1 MSKLRS
7 LIVWSV
13 VFTQVWSP
21 VLAQT
26 LPISVDKSVAGAKP
40 SVGVSNGVP
49 VINIAPPSAGGVSN
63 NRYTQ
68 FNVGPSGAVLNNSG
82 GASQTQL
89 AGQVG
94 GNPMLGNQRAS
105 TILNQVTAPNPSQ
118 LLGTLEVAGNRA
130 NVIVANPAGI
140 TCNGCGF
147 LNADRATLTT
157 GKPQVGPDGSIGFD
171 IASGKIRVEGAGLNG
186 SNLSQVDLLA
196 RTLEINADVWA
207 DKLNVTAGAAR
218 VDYATGAV
226 SAQAGE
232 GAAPEVALDT
242 AALGGMYANSVR
254 LIGTE
259 AGVGVNIGGNLV
271 ALTGDLQVTAAGDV
285 RIAPRGTAQAAGN
298 LRVDSGGDLSVQGAA
313 QAGGTAALAATRDV
327 SVQGAVGAGG
337 ALTLDA
343 GGDVAV
349 GAQGSLR
356 TQGALRM
363 AAGKDLSLS
372 GGLLT
377 SDQDLRAQAGRNL
390 KVAGQAVAPQPGQGG
405 NTGGGTGGGAGTDN
419 GSGSGAGSG
428 TGSGSATGGE
438 PGKTPDPSA
447 PGEPSGGVSTAGGVV
462 SAKEGA
468 TLQAGRDMLLSRQVY
483 ASGVLQAQAGA
494 DAVSEAGA
502 QLQSAGGMT
511 IRAGSGV
518 TLAGAALTDG
528 AMLVEST
535 RDLRLDGSALAYG
548 GALDLKSGGD
558 LRMGA
563 ASKAQG
569 KRVGIDA
576 ARDLRADGELV
587 SETAAELKAGREAAV
602 DARVLA
608 RGDLDLNAQGAT
620 AVTGQVEAL
629 GRARLQSGAGI
640 SLAGSL
646 SGNQGVD
653 MRAAGP
659 LAISGAVGAAAGELT
674 LASGGDL
681 SVSGSAQA
689 GGPVRLSTQGALN
702 VAGTVS
708 SLAGLTAQA
717 ARDAAVDGKLLA
729 GGPLLLEAIGQMA
742 AGADS
747 RLQSDGAM
755 QLRAGQSML
764 LAGVAETN
772 AGLTLGAGRDLRVD
786 GAALAYGGVLS
797 MDAGQDLRLTNA
809 SRTQGEGVSARAGG
823 DLQSDGA
830 MAARGDIALTAG
842 RDAQLGG
849 KTVATNDVTL
859 AGGRN
864 LAIAQGA
871 QLEAERSAQI
881 QAGQDAT
888 LAGAVR
894 TNQGIRIDAAGKL
907 RLDGETSSVAGAID
921 LLAGGDLSV
930 GAQGKA
936 YAGGALSGASGGAL
950 RVDGELAGQG
960 ALTFVSV
967 GGATVNGKLLSGDA
981 LSLRAGTDLR
991 TSQAAQ
997 LQSSK
1002 NMTLSAGQDASLAGA
1017 ALSDGG
1023 IAINATRELRVDGS
1037 ALAYGGGLSM
1047 SAGRD
1052 LWLGDISKT
1061 QGKGISVLAGRDL
1074 GAGGEMVAPGS
1085 VTLTA
1090 GRDAVIGSR
1099 LSADG
1104 GITLR
1109 AQDTAQV
1116 TGQLEATG
1124 VASLQA
1130 GGDMTLSGGVLSNQ
1144 GTELRAG
1151 GALGVS
1157 GTAGAAQ
1164 GALTLASD
1172 GDMTVGG
1179 SAQSGGPL
1187 SMVAKGALNVAGTV
1201 SSLSGLTAQ
1210 AAGDATVNGKLL
1222 AGGPLLLETLG
1233 RLVAGADARL
1243 QSEDAMQLRAGQDL
1257 VLAGEAEANKSLTLD
1272 AAREMRVDG
1281 AALAYGGQLSMDAGN
1296 DLRLGDASRTQ
1307 GEGVAARAGGD
1318 LLAEGTMASRG
1329 DIALVAGRDA
1339 SLGGKTVSAGDLK
1352 LDGGRNLAIAQAAQ
1366 LDAEGKAQL
1375 KAGQDAMLAGAVRS
1389 NLGNRIEAAGALRLD
1404 GTTSAVSGA
1413 IELLA
1418 GGDLTV
1424 GSAGKALAGGALRG
1438 ESGGA
1443 LSVAGELAGQGALT
1457 FVSVDG
1463 ATVDGKLLSGDAL
1476 SLRAGKDLRTGQA
1489 AQLQSSKNMTLSA
1502 GQDAS
1507 LAGAALSDGGIAI
1520 DAARELRVDG
1530 GALAY
1535 GGELSMTAGSDLLL
1549 GAASKTQGKGVT
1561 VQAARDLV
1569 TAGEMVAA
1577 GSAALTAGR
1586 DAVFGAKLGADGDLT
1601 LRAQDTARVTGDLQ
1615 TTGAAS
1621 LQAGGDVALSGSLLS
1636 NQGTEL
1642 RAGGALDVSGTAG
1655 AASGALTLASDGD
1668 MTVGGSAQSGGP
1680 LSMVAKGALNVAGTV
1695 SSLAGLTA
1703 QAGTD
1708 ASVTG
1713 KLLAGGPLL
1722 LEAIGQLQAGADA
1735 RLQSEGAMALRA
1747 GQDLV
1752 LAGEAETNKGLTLD
1766 AGRDV
1771 KVDGAALAYG
1781 GQLAMN
1787 AGKDL
1792 RLGDASRT
1800 QGVGVE
1806 ARAMG
1811 DLLAG
1816 GVMAARGDILLNAGR
1831 DARIDSK
1838 AAATGNTSLI
1848 AVRDLAMGKTAQ
1860 WDAEGA
1866 SRAQAGQDMTLAG
1879 VWRGNGDMNVD
1890 AAGKLSVDGTLA
1902 ASAGGLSLNAGGDL
1916 SMGDMARVAAKG
1928 AVNVTTLGD
1937 LRVAGAL
1944 SSLDALTLQ
1953 AARNAAVA
1961 GQVYAARGLDLKAGQ
1976 ALTAAGGSHL
1986 QSDASMTL
1994 AAGQDL
2000 TLAGT
2005 ALAEGRMSLDAS
2017 RDLRVDGNALAYGG
2031 ALQLKSGNDLLLGA
2045 GSQLQGKGVQAD
2057 AGRDLAL
2064 GGVLVSTA
2072 DAELQ
2077 AVRDARVDGK
2087 LGADGALDLGAGGN
2101 LRIGAAAQLDA
2112 ADQARIAA
2120 AGNLEMAGVVRGD
2133 KGASLDAGGRLDM
2146 SGTAASANGALNL
2159 KAGEDLVLTAGSRA
2173 LSGGA
2178 LQARAG
2184 GSLTAAGTISSLAD
2198 LILESVGNISL
2209 DGQNLAAGN
2218 LALQA
2223 GGALATGANARLQA
2237 DGSVDVQ
2244 ADSAALAGTLVAGQ
2258 AATLRIDKDLAVDG
2272 TVLADAGALK
2282 VDSGGAMTL
2291 GASSALQAGGL
2302 LQAQAGGKLLANGT
2316 ISGEQDIT
2324 LKAGTDAELNGKTV
2338 ANGTLRAD
2346 AAGNLSIGQA
2356 GLAQGSSKLLLGAG
2370 QDLRIAG
2377 TAGTATGAGAA
2388 GGVLQAQAGRDLFI
2402 TGTATAGSPIVLG
2415 AQRDI
2420 RIDGIATAL
2429 EGGLT
2434 ADAGANLL
2442 VGAGGRIQAFDG
2454 LSARA
2459 GGNLGSDG
2467 VIAAGG
2473 GLTLAA
2479 TGDVLLGGL
2488 AAALGERAAGNAS
2501 ITAGR
2506 DLVVKQNGQLQAA
2519 GTLTARADR
2528 DLYATGALS
2537 SVGDMLL
2544 AAARDA
2550 RVDGTAAT
2558 DANLTLTGRDVTVG
2572 TAGLAQAGRTLTATA
2587 QGALQAAGR
2596 MLAGGS
2602 QALTAGDKITVDGTV
2617 AALQGDLSLTA
2628 QRGDIALGAASR
2640 LQAGGALTAQANGAL
2655 TALGSAAAEQGMTLR
2670 AGTDATLG
2678 GIAATQTGNLVASA
2692 GGKLTIT
2699 ADGRLQS
2706 GAALD
2711 LSAGGALLNAG
2722 IASAGTNAKLWA
2734 GSTLDNTGS
2743 VLAGG
2748 DLIATALGQLSNA
2761 GRFVAG
2767 VGADGSLSQPG
2778 SIRLTGGSI
2787 VHGGTSLAGRDL
2799 SLSAGSL
2806 NLAGGKLSAIGK
2818 VTLATAGDVDSRNA
2832 VVQGG
2837 TLDISA
2843 ANLYNQG
2850 GKLTSTG
2857 DAAIKLGGG
2866 LNNTGGVIAAA
2877 GNASIEA
2884 ASIVNRDGT
2893 LAARDL
2899 TITATG
2905 AVDNRG
2911 GLIQADNVLTLNAAS
2926 LDNSGT
2932 LTAAGTPPKGVLGKV
2947 VSIMADRVNNQGGS
2961 IEAIED
2967 LTLTTKELDNTG
2979 GAVASQGNAR
2989 IVADTLKN
2997 TQGTLQAGKSL
3008 TVIAQAL
3015 QGLGVLQSAGDLSFA
3030 YAGPLNQQGDISSG
3044 RDLNLS
3050 VGGAMDNRAKISA
3063 GRDLSISAD
3072 SLNNQ
3077 ASGQLLAGGQNRITV
3092 TQGLTNAGLI
3102 DGGSTR
3108 ITAGRVDNTGRI
3120 YGDAVS
3126 IQAGALVNGAGA
3138 GGGAVIASR
3147 GNMDLGVGSL
3157 INRDH
3162 ALIYAGADL
3171 RIGGALDAAGR
3182 AIGQAGSLLNA
3193 SATIEAAGNA
3203 DISAASIRNQNDR
3216 YTSETVQVSS
3226 TSKVYFTPA
3235 GTTDMYDAETN
3246 WLCDEVTPM
3255 CSKDPAWLNDD
3266 PERMFLLPSTK
3277 YPASRYGPPFD
3288 YAPSLKGK
3296 GGTTSPITPTYTPVT
3311 MVCDGPGG
3319 DAGATCSDVP
3329 EKFRYGAQE
3338 RIWSVFG
3345 VTPPSGPMP
3354 VWTEPE
3360 RACYNRATCD
3370 AEKAR
3375 RQAYEEAYAAYKAP
3389 HMVLDARIR
3398 EFNADFNS
3406 RLVGTFVYY
3415 RVQETVTETRTLSS
3429 DPGKILSGGSMTLTG
3444 DVTNDKSQIAAGGAL
3459 TVAGPAINN
3468 IGAGGVRTITRTGTM
3483 TETQAR
3489 SRDRKEYSSAYN
3501 ATLAGQPIELPVGTS
3516 GGNVAVQ
3523 LNGSKPGA
3531 SNGGAAPGPVLVA
3544 SVGLPGGTVVRTV
3557 SNPAGIPDSQLYTVN
3572 GRPDAP
3578 YVVAT
3583 DPRFVGQRPT
3593 VSSDYLLDLL
3603 SQPGALPGTTIGN
3616 GAGSGGGLA
3625 GQRNDQPGT
3634 AGTVNAGVGAG
3645 SVSTPGQG
3653 GASVGASS
3661 GLEGQRMDGQGGS
3674 GPVNAGVGS
3683 GSVSNAVQ
3691 AGATVGASGGL
3702 DGQRLDA
3709 QGASGPAGAT
3719 LGTGGSLSA
3728 SGATAAADGQNL
3740 SGARLGSWDS
3750 LAPAGAKFLTPSG
3763 QPKRLGDGFYE
3774 QKLVSDQILATT
3786 GQRFLDKYSDN
3797 DSQYKALLAAGA
3809 QFARDNGVQLGVALT
3824 EAQQRQ
3830 LTTDLVWLVEQ
3841 TVTLPDGTTETVL
3854 VPQVYLLVRA
3864 GDLKG
3869 DGTLMA
3875 GRNVKLEAEGDIVN
3889 SGTIGARE
3897 ATVMT
3902 AGNIVNQGG
3911 GLIQGA
3917 TVDLAAREDLTNL
3930 VSLIKGDNVALKA
3943 GRDIA
3948 LTSTAASENF
3958 GSTWGTH
3965 VSGVARV
3972 DADNLNMQAGRDIT
3986 LTAAQVSVKD
3996 DARLQAGRDI
4006 ALETL
4011 TESHGETLVLN
4022 KKNRHDL
4029 STSSE
4034 VGSSIAAGGN
4044 LALVAG
4050 QDVNARAAEVN
4061 SEQTLAVVAG
4071 RDINI
4076 SAGEASTY
4084 ARDEVSF
4091 KTRSFLSS
4099 KSTHRIDSQSSTQA
4113 QASTFSGDEA
4123 IFQAGRD
4130 FSLSASQVLANKDLT
4145 IDAGRDIVVAAGTNT
4160 YAESHYERIKKSGF
4174 SVGGLGISY
4183 KTSDAQ
4189 SKQTVDGATQSD
4201 ARSLLGTTGGN
4212 VILTAGRDVLVA
4224 GSDLVAGK
4232 AEKDLAGETGNID
4245 IQGENV
4251 AIIAGRDVENTHSEY
4266 SLKQSSFGVAV
4277 VGTVIDTFKN
4287 LAAAGSTKGK
4297 VQELAHSGAT
4307 NPGVTFSFN
4316 SSKSSGSFD
4325 SYSQVSSGSSLSAAG
4340 DIRIRATGSGE
4351 RDGSGRALD
4360 GDVVI
4365 SGSTLRAQEGV
4376 VLDAQRN
4383 IAVVGSDNRQTQNN
4397 KESSKSTS
4405 FSFGSM
4411 SLGDIGRAVDGG
4423 PNSGGVKMFPYGS
4436 ESARS
4441 KELTSG
4447 TWQTSSL
4454 ITGNTVSL
4462 NSRDGDI
4469 RIAGSAIDAVN
4480 NVGLTARQ
4488 GSVVVDTGS
4497 ATREHSSSYSSKSVG
4512 DLGREGS
4519 GFTVGVRSSSGS
4531 LDERSSTPSAAGSTI
4546 TSRQG
4551 DVSIIAQDD
4560 LLIRGSD
4567 IRAGR
4572 DMLLGGQTVT
4582 IDGSYDTSVYRR
4594 FQETS
4599 QIGVTVSASNPVVSA
4614 VQSTNR
4620 MREAAQESNNGRLQ
4634 AIAAVAAGLAAKNA
4648 YDAVAKDPARAGGI
4662 SINVDLGASSASQT
4676 STGQSSTASGA
4687 AIAAG
4692 RDLTIIAAG
4701 KGEQSDIIV
4710 AGSDLAA
4717 GRNVLLDA
4725 QGDLLLIAQRN
4736 TSSQK
4741 TDGKSSNAS
4750 IGVGFSLGGS
4760 QQGFSINLGAGGSK
4774 SKSDG
4779 QASTWNNTH
4788 VQAGNTLTMNSGGDT
4803 VLRGA
4808 QASGDRILATVGGNL
4823 LVESLQDINSFTAR
4837 DRSVGVQ
4844 VSLCIPPICYGASSV
4859 SGNYGKTNIDSKY
4872 ASVTEQTGLWAGDG
4886 GFQLDVAK
4894 NTGLI
4899 GAVIASSDKAVAD
4912 ARNVLITGTLTS
4924 RDIENRARYEGQ
4936 SLQLGGGVSFGGGK
4950 EDGKDKNNVGTDGKG
4965 EAAGGSKATPNSN
4978 LPAINGVSAVPPVPM
4993 GAKGESSSTTLSGI
5007 SGGKIVIRDETG
5019 QKAQTG
5025 QTAAEAI
5032 ASLNRDTKDTL
5043 NSLDP
5048 IFDEKEVRAGFEI
5061 VGETGR
5067 QMGQFLAN
5075 RAAEAKAL
5083 SDELTAELKKP
5094 GGGDS
5099 ARIAQLTDDLGDA
5112 AKWEPGG
5119 QYRLIATAILGG
5131 VTGNVTG
5138 GVSEVAKA
5146 SAVNYLQGLTAQQ
5159 VKLYSDALGDGA
5171 EAQAA
5176 RAALHTLVGC
5186 AGGSA
5191 RGEGCGAS
5199 ALGAGAASVVN
5210 ALLDAASGKSGSA
5223 LSPEDKEA
5231 RSNLVSSLLAGV
5243 AVGLG
5248 ADASAVVNSGR
5259 LETENNAVATL
5270 LKRGGMAALGACF
5283 RSPACEEKVI
5293 GPIAFAAITA
5303 MTADLMGKTPGL
5315 SEDQALLL
5323 AVVQYIATGGEPQS
5337 IPGKPGDPVPPV
5349 GVPPGGGG
5357 TVPDTQLPGKS
5368 GDVPEIGG
5376 VPGQENKGPAGGTTT
5391 ITPIP
5396 STAEATVIFQHGD
5409 GQRTGRPYVSSGAEV
5424 TPEIVEVALRG
5435 DPAFGVQG
5443 AVSLPAIQRYVDR
5456 LLAGEMPPPIRMD
5469 GDLIVDGNHRYIAAR
5484 ILGRNVEVIQ
5494 WASPGSLQSK
5504 RSSISNISIDLTD
5517 WGNH

>member
-1 MSKLRS
+1 M
-7 LIVWSV
+7 
-13 VFTQVWSP
+13 
-21 VLAQT
+21 
-26 LPISVDKSVAGAKP
+26 
-40 SVGVSNGVP
+40 
-49 VINIAPPSAGGVSN
+49 
-63 NRYTQ
+63 
-68 FNVGPSGAVLNNSG
+68 
-82 GASQTQL
+82 
-89 AGQVG
+89 
-94 GNPMLGNQRAS
+94 
-105 TILNQVTAPNPSQ
+105 
-118 LLGTLEVAGNRA
+118 
-130 NVIVANPAGI
+130 
-140 TCNGCGF
+140 
-147 LNADRATLTT
+147 
-157 GKPQVGPDGSIGFD
+157 
-171 IASGKIRVEGAGLNG
+171 
-186 SNLSQVDLLA
+186 
-196 RTLEINADVWA
+196 
-207 DKLNVTAGAAR
+207 
-218 VDYATGAV
+218 
-226 SAQAGE
+226 
-232 GAAPEVALDT
+232 
-242 AALGGMYANSVR
+242 
-254 LIGTE
+254 
-259 AGVGVNIGGNLV
+259 
-271 ALTGDLQVTAAGDV
+271 
-285 RIAPRGTAQAAGN
+285 
-298 LRVDSGGDLSVQGAA
+298 
-313 QAGGTAALAATRDV
+313 
-327 SVQGAVGAGG
+327 
-337 ALTLDA
+337 
-343 GGDVAV
+343 
-349 GAQGSLR
+349 
-356 TQGALRM
+356 
-363 AAGKDLSLS
+363 
-372 GGLLT
+372 
-377 SDQDLRAQAGRNL
+377 
-390 KVAGQAVAPQPGQGG
+390 
-405 NTGGGTGGGAGTDN
+405 
-419 GSGSGAGSG
+419 
-428 TGSGSATGGE
+428 
-438 PGKTPDPSA
+438 
-447 PGEPSGGVSTAGGVV
+447 
-462 SAKEGA
+462 
-468 TLQAGRDMLLSRQVY
+468 
-483 ASGVLQAQAGA
+483 
-494 DAVSEAGA
+494 
-502 QLQSAGGMT
+502 
-511 IRAGSGV
+511 
-518 TLAGAALTDG
+518 
-528 AMLVEST
+528 
-535 RDLRLDGSALAYG
+535 
-548 GALDLKSGGD
+548 
-558 LRMGA
+558 
-563 ASKAQG
+563 
-569 KRVGIDA
+569 
-576 ARDLRADGELV
+576 
-587 SETAAELKAGREAAV
+587 
-602 DARVLA
+602 
-608 RGDLDLNAQGAT
+608 
-620 AVTGQVEAL
+620 
-629 GRARLQSGAGI
+629 
-640 SLAGSL
+640 
-646 SGNQGVD
+646 
-653 MRAAGP
+653 
-659 LAISGAVGAAAGELT
+659 
-674 LASGGDL
+674 
-681 SVSGSAQA
+681 
-689 GGPVRLSTQGALN
+689 
-702 VAGTVS
+702 
-708 SLAGLTAQA
+708 
-717 ARDAAVDGKLLA
+717 
-729 GGPLLLEAIGQMA
+729 
-742 AGADS
+742 
-747 RLQSDGAM
+747 
-755 QLRAGQSML
+755 
-764 LAGVAETN
+764 
-772 AGLTLGAGRDLRVD
+772 
-786 GAALAYGGVLS
+786 
-797 MDAGQDLRLTNA
+797 
-809 SRTQGEGVSARAGG
+809 
-823 DLQSDGA
+823 
-830 MAARGDIALTAG
+830 
-842 RDAQLGG
+842 
-849 KTVATNDVTL
+849 
-859 AGGRN
+859 
-864 LAIAQGA
+864 
-871 QLEAERSAQI
+871 
-881 QAGQDAT
+881 
-888 LAGAVR
+888 
-894 TNQGIRIDAAGKL
+894 
-907 RLDGETSSVAGAID
+907 
-921 LLAGGDLSV
+921 
-930 GAQGKA
+930 
-936 YAGGALSGASGGAL
+936 
-950 RVDGELAGQG
+950 
-960 ALTFVSV
+960 
-967 GGATVNGKLLSGDA
+967 
-981 LSLRAGTDLR
+981 
-991 TSQAAQ
+991 
-997 LQSSK
+997 
-1002 NMTLSAGQDASLAGA
+1002 
-1017 ALSDGG
+1017 
-1023 IAINATRELRVDGS
+1023 
-1037 ALAYGGGLSM
+1037 
-1047 SAGRD
+1047 
-1052 LWLGDISKT
+1052 
-1061 QGKGISVLAGRDL
+1061 
-1074 GAGGEMVAPGS
+1074 
-1085 VTLTA
+1085 
-1090 GRDAVIGSR
+1090 
-1099 LSADG
+1099 
-1104 GITLR
+1104 
-1109 AQDTAQV
+1109 
-1116 TGQLEATG
+1116 
-1124 VASLQA
+1124 
-1130 GGDMTLSGGVLSNQ
+1130 
-1144 GTELRAG
+1144 
-1151 GALGVS
+1151 
-1157 GTAGAAQ
+1157 
-1164 GALTLASD
+1164 
-1172 GDMTVGG
+1172 
-1179 SAQSGGPL
+1179 
-1187 SMVAKGALNVAGTV
+1187 
-1201 SSLSGLTAQ
+1201 
-1210 AAGDATVNGKLL
+1210 
-1222 AGGPLLLETLG
+1222 
-1233 RLVAGADARL
+1233 
-1243 QSEDAMQLRAGQDL
+1243 
-1257 VLAGEAEANKSLTLD
+1257 
-1272 AAREMRVDG
+1272 
-1281 AALAYGGQLSMDAGN
+1281 
-1296 DLRLGDASRTQ
+1296 
-1307 GEGVAARAGGD
+1307 
-1318 LLAEGTMASRG
+1318 
-1329 DIALVAGRDA
+1329 
-1339 SLGGKTVSAGDLK
+1339 
-1352 LDGGRNLAIAQAAQ
+1352 
-1366 LDAEGKAQL
+1366 
-1375 KAGQDAMLAGAVRS
+1375 
-1389 NLGNRIEAAGALRLD
+1389 
-1404 GTTSAVSGA
+1404 
-1413 IELLA
+1413 
-1418 GGDLTV
+1418 
-1424 GSAGKALAGGALRG
+1424 
-1438 ESGGA
+1438 
-1443 LSVAGELAGQGALT
+1443 
-1457 FVSVDG
+1457 
-1463 ATVDGKLLSGDAL
+1463 
-1476 SLRAGKDLRTGQA
+1476 
-1489 AQLQSSKNMTLSA
+1489 
-1502 GQDAS
+1502 
-1507 LAGAALSDGGIAI
+1507 
-1520 DAARELRVDG
+1520 
-1530 GALAY
+1530 
-1535 GGELSMTAGSDLLL
+1535 
-1549 GAASKTQGKGVT
+1549 
-1561 VQAARDLV
+1561 
-1569 TAGEMVAA
+1569 
-1577 GSAALTAGR
+1577 
-1586 DAVFGAKLGADGDLT
+1586 
-1601 LRAQDTARVTGDLQ
+1601 
-1615 TTGAAS
+1615 
-1621 LQAGGDVALSGSLLS
+1621 
-1636 NQGTEL
+1636 
-1642 RAGGALDVSGTAG
+1642 
-1655 AASGALTLASDGD
+1655 
-1668 MTVGGSAQSGGP
+1668 
-1680 LSMVAKGALNVAGTV
+1680 
-1695 SSLAGLTA
+1695 
-1703 QAGTD
+1703 
-1708 ASVTG
+1708 
-1713 KLLAGGPLL
+1713 
-1722 LEAIGQLQAGADA
+1722 
-1735 RLQSEGAMALRA
+1735 
-1747 GQDLV
+1747 
-1752 LAGEAETNKGLTLD
+1752 
-1766 AGRDV
+1766 
-1771 KVDGAALAYG
+1771 
-1781 GQLAMN
+1781 
-1787 AGKDL
+1787 
-1792 RLGDASRT
+1792 
-1800 QGVGVE
+1800 
-1806 ARAMG
+1806 
-1811 DLLAG
+1811 
-1816 GVMAARGDILLNAGR
+1816 
-1831 DARIDSK
+1831 
-1838 AAATGNTSLI
+1838 
-1848 AVRDLAMGKTAQ
+1848 
-1860 WDAEGA
+1860 
-1866 SRAQAGQDMTLAG
+1866 
-1879 VWRGNGDMNVD
+1879 
-1890 AAGKLSVDGTLA
+1890 
-1902 ASAGGLSLNAGGDL
+1902 
-1916 SMGDMARVAAKG
+1916 
-1928 AVNVTTLGD
+1928 
-1937 LRVAGAL
+1937 
-1944 SSLDALTLQ
+1944 
-1953 AARNAAVA
+1953 
-1961 GQVYAARGLDLKAGQ
+1961 
-1976 ALTAAGGSHL
+1976 
-1986 QSDASMTL
+1986 
-1994 AAGQDL
+1994 
-2000 TLAGT
+2000 
-2005 ALAEGRMSLDAS
+2005 
-2017 RDLRVDGNALAYGG
+2017 
-2031 ALQLKSGNDLLLGA
+2031 
-2045 GSQLQGKGVQAD
+2045 
-2057 AGRDLAL
+2057 
-2064 GGVLVSTA
+2064 
-2072 DAELQ
+2072 
-2077 AVRDARVDGK
+2077 
-2087 LGADGALDLGAGGN
+2087 
-2101 LRIGAAAQLDA
+2101 
-2112 ADQARIAA
+2112 
-2120 AGNLEMAGVVRGD
+2120 
-2133 KGASLDAGGRLDM
+2133 
-2146 SGTAASANGALNL
+2146 
-2159 KAGEDLVLTAGSRA
+2159 
-2173 LSGGA
+2173 
-2178 LQARAG
+2178 
-2184 GSLTAAGTISSLAD
+2184 
-2198 LILESVGNISL
+2198 
-2209 DGQNLAAGN
+2209 
-2218 LALQA
+2218 
-2223 GGALATGANARLQA
+2223 
-2237 DGSVDVQ
+2237 
-2244 ADSAALAGTLVAGQ
+2244 
-2258 AATLRIDKDLAVDG
+2258 
-2272 TVLADAGALK
+2272 
-2282 VDSGGAMTL
+2282 
-2291 GASSALQAGGL
+2291 
-2302 LQAQAGGKLLANGT
+2302 
-2316 ISGEQDIT
+2316 
-2324 LKAGTDAELNGKTV
+2324 
-2338 ANGTLRAD
+2338 
-2346 AAGNLSIGQA
+2346 
-2356 GLAQGSSKLLLGAG
+2356 
-2370 QDLRIAG
+2370 
-2377 TAGTATGAGAA
+2377 
-2388 GGVLQAQAGRDLFI
+2388 
-2402 TGTATAGSPIVLG
+2402 
-2415 AQRDI
+2415 
-2420 RIDGIATAL
+2420 
-2429 EGGLT
+2429 
-2434 ADAGANLL
+2434 
-2442 VGAGGRIQAFDG
+2442 
-2454 LSARA
+2454 
-2459 GGNLGSDG
+2459 
-2467 VIAAGG
+2467 
-2473 GLTLAA
+2473 
-2479 TGDVLLGGL
+2479 
-2488 AAALGERAAGNAS
+2488 
-2501 ITAGR
+2501 
-2506 DLVVKQNGQLQAA
+2506 
-2519 GTLTARADR
+2519 
-2528 DLYATGALS
+2528 
-2537 SVGDMLL
+2537 
-2544 AAARDA
+2544 
-2550 RVDGTAAT
+2550 
-2558 DANLTLTGRDVTVG
+2558 
-2572 TAGLAQAGRTLTATA
+2572 
-2587 QGALQAAGR
+2587 
-2596 MLAGGS
+2596 
-2602 QALTAGDKITVDGTV
+2602 
-2617 AALQGDLSLTA
+2617 
-2628 QRGDIALGAASR
+2628 
-2640 LQAGGALTAQANGAL
+2640 
-2655 TALGSAAAEQGMTLR
+2655 
-2670 AGTDATLG
+2670 
-2678 GIAATQTGNLVASA
+2678 
-2692 GGKLTIT
+2692 
-2699 ADGRLQS
+2699 
-2706 GAALD
+2706 
-2711 LSAGGALLNAG
+2711 
-2722 IASAGTNAKLWA
+2722 
-2734 GSTLDNTGS
+2734 
-2743 VLAGG
+2743 
-2748 DLIATALGQLSNA
+2748 GQLSNA

-2767 VGADGSLSQPG
+2767 VGADGALSQPG

-2911 GLIQADNVLTLNAAS
+2911 GLIQADNVLTLKAAS

-3030 YAGPLNQQGDISSG
+3030 YAGPLNQEGDISSG

-3063 GRDLSISAD
+3063 GRDLSITAD

-3077 ASGQLLAGGQNRITV
+3077 ASGQLLAAGQNRITV

-3126 IQAGALVNGAGA
+3126 IQAGTLVNGAGA

-3147 GNMDLGVGSL
+3147 ASMDLGVGSL
-3157 INRDH
+3157 VNRDH
-3162 ALIYAGADL
+3162 ALVYAGGDL

-3216 YTSETVQVSS
+3216 YTNETVQVSS

-3255 CSKDPAWLNDD
+3255 CSKDPAWLDDD

-3398 EFNADFNS
+3398 EFNADFNN

-3531 SNGGAAPGPVLVA
+3531 SNGGTAPGPVLVA

-3634 AGTVNAGVGAG
+3634 AGTVNAGVGTG

-3653 GASVGASS
+3653 GTSVGASS
-3661 GLEGQRMDGQGGS
+3661 GLEGQRMDDQGGS
-3674 GPVNAGVGS
+3674 GPVNAGISS
-3683 GSVSNAVQ
+3683 GSVSNAGQ

-3709 QGASGPAGAT
+3709 QGASGPAGTAF
-3719 LGTGGSLSA
+3719 GAGGSLSA

-3750 LAPAGAKFLTPSG
+3750 LVPAGAKFLTPSG

-3809 QFARDNGVQLGVALT
+3809 QFARDNGIQLGVALT

-3854 VPQVYLLVRA
+3854 VPQVYLLVRE

-3943 GRDIA
+3943 GNDIA
-3948 LTSTAASENF
+3948 LTSTGASENF

-3972 DADNLNMQAGRDIT
+3972 DAGNLNMQAGRDIT

-4061 SEQTLAVVAG
+4061 SEKTLAVVAG

-4130 FSLSASQVLANKDLT
+4130 FSLSASQVLTNKDLT

-4307 NPGVTFSFN
+4307 NPGVAFSFS

-4340 DIRIRATGSGE
+4340 DIRIRATGNGE

-4454 ITGNTVSL
+4454 ITGNSVSL
-4462 NSRDGDI
+4462 NSREGDI
-4469 RIAGSAIDAVN
+4469 RIAGSAIDAIN

-4488 GSVVVDTGS
+4488 GSVVIDTGS
-4497 ATREHSSSYSSKSVG
+4497 ATREHSSSYSNKSVG

-4551 DVSIIAQDD
+4551 HVSIIAQDD

-4599 QIGVTVSASNPVVSA
+4599 QIGVTVSASNPVISA

-4662 SINVDLGASSASQT
+4662 SLNVDLGASSASQT

-4725 QGDLLLIAQRN
+4725 QGDLLLIAQQN

-4899 GAVIASSDKAVAD
+4899 GGVIASSDKAVAD

-4965 EAAGGSKATPNSN
+4965 DAAGGSKATPNSN
-4978 LPAINGVSAVPPVPM
+4978 LPTINGVSTVPPVPM
-4993 GAKGESSSTTLSGI
+4993 GANGESSSTTLSGI

-5019 QKAQTG
+5019 QKEQTG

-5067 QMGQFLAN
+5067 QVGQFLAN
-5075 RAAEAKAL
+5075 RAEELKDAKARSEDASL
-5083 SDELTAELKKP
+5083 PYSERIRAAQEYAELESNW
-5094 GGGDS
+5094 GSQGTY
-5099 ARIAQLTDDLGDA
+5099 RQLSTV
-5112 AKWEPGG
+5112 
-5119 QYRLIATAILGG
+5119 ILGAIS
-5131 VTGNVTG
+5131 GNVTAG
-5138 GVSEVAKA
+5138 TAQVVQSA
-5146 SAVNYLQGLTAQQ
+5146 AVNYLQTLGA
-5159 VKLYSDALGDGA
+5159 VKIKEISSALGG
-5171 EAQAA
+5171 EGSVGHM
-5176 RAALHTLVGC
+5176 ALHTLLGC
-5186 AGGSA
+5186 AGAAAQGSA
-5191 RGEGCGAS
+5191 CGAG
-5199 ALGAGAASVVN
+5199 GAGALSGVVLSK
-5210 ALLDAASGKSGSA
+5210 LLESA
-5223 LSPEDKEA
+5223 EGDKANDLSPEDAQA
-5231 RSNLVSSLLAGV
+5231 RVNLISSIVAGI
-5243 AVGLG
+5243 A
-5248 ADASAVVNSGR
+5248 ASIDPSSAASAEVAARIEAENNSLYRNRDKVARLKAELVGR
-5259 LETENNAVATL
+5259 LEAACGDSNSCLQAGWAEADRMAAAYDEVMTLTHYPDLTKEKADALAQAVLDLAPGVSNASSLYELVTGKTATGDEANRYFASIGL
-5270 LKRGGMAALGACF
+5270 VPVVGGMLKKGGQAVHVFAEVEKSLDVGRVAGKAAEIPQIILNRQNGAVF
-5283 RSPACEEKVI
+5283 EKQVI
-5293 GPIAFAAITA
+5293 EAFEHVGGVKNTTPVTVKFSNGIEVTTIPD
-5303 MTADLMGKTPGL
+5303 MWGKTVGGMLEVKNVKNL
-5315 SEDQALLL
+5315 SMSDQLRAQILHAKETGQPLNL
-5323 AVVQYIATGGEPQS
+5323 VVSPRTTNISKNLQQEIAGTGGG
-5337 IPGKPGDPVPPV
+5337 IYRY
-5349 GVPPGGGG
+5349 
-5357 TVPDTQLPGKS
+5357 
-5368 GDVPEIGG
+5368 
-5376 VPGQENKGPAGGTTT
+5376 NPAN
-5391 ITPIP
+5391 
-5396 STAEATVIFQHGD
+5396 SE
-5409 GQRTGRPYVSSGAEV
+5409 
-5424 TPEIVEVALRG
+5424 
-5435 DPAFGVQG
+5435 
-5443 AVSLPAIQRYVDR
+5443 
-5456 LLAGEMPPPIRMD
+5456 
-5469 GDLIVDGNHRYIAAR
+5469 
-5484 ILGRNVEVIQ
+5484 
-5494 WASPGSLQSK
+5494 
-5504 RSSISNISIDLTD
+5504 LTKY
-5517 WGNH
+5517 

>member
-1 MSKLRS
+1 MMSKLRS

-118 LLGTLEVAGNRA
+118 LLGTMEVAGNRA

-157 GKPQVGPDGSIGFD
+157 GKRQVGPDGSIGFD

-186 SNLSQVDLLA
+186 ANLSQVDLLA

-327 SVQGAVGAGG
+327 SVQGAAGAGG

-372 GGLLT
+372 GDLLT
-377 SDQDLRAQAGRNL
+377 SDQDVRAQSGRNL

-438 PGKTPDPSA
+438 PGKTPDPAA
-447 PGEPSGGVSTAGGVV
+447 PGEPSGGVATAGGVI
-462 SAKEGA
+462 SAKEGV

-518 TLAGAALTDG
+518 SLAGAALTDG

-587 SETAAELKAGREAAV
+587 SETTAELKAGREAAV

-608 RGDLDLNAQGAT
+608 RGDLDLSAQGAT

-629 GRARLQSGAGI
+629 GRARMQSGAGI

-659 LAISGAVGAAAGELT
+659 LAISGVVGAAAGELT

-729 GGPLLLEAIGQMA
+729 GGPLLLKAIGQVV

-755 QLRAGQSML
+755 QLRAGQNML

-772 AGLTLGAGRDLRVD
+772 AGLTLGAGRDLRMD

-797 MDAGQDLRLTNA
+797 MDAGQDLHLADT

-936 YAGGALSGASGGAL
+936 YAGGALSGTSGGAL

-967 GGATVNGKLLSGDA
+967 GGATVDGKLLSGDA
-981 LSLRAGTDLR
+981 LSLRAGKDLR
-991 TSQAAQ
+991 TGQTAQ

-1002 NMTLSAGQDASLAGA
+1002 GMTLSAGQDASLAGA

-1023 IAINATRELRVDGS
+1023 IAIDAARELRVDGS

-1061 QGKGISVLAGRDL
+1061 QGKGITALAGRDL
-1074 GAGGEMVAPGS
+1074 GAGGEMVAPGA

-1090 GRDAVIGSR
+1090 GRDAAIGSM
-1099 LSADG
+1099 LSANGDL
-1104 GITLR
+1104 TLR
-1109 AQDTAQV
+1109 AQESAKL
-1116 TGQLEATG
+1116 TGELQTTG
-1124 VASLQA
+1124 AAGLQT
-1130 GGDMTLSGGVLSNQ
+1130 GGDMTLSGSLLSNQ

-1151 GALGVS
+1151 GALDVS

-1164 GALTLASD
+1164 GALTLAAD

-1187 SMVAKGALNVAGTV
+1187 SMVAQGALNVAGTV

-1366 LDAEGKAQL
+1366 LDAEGKARL
-1375 KAGQDAMLAGAVRS
+1375 KAGQDATLAGALRS
-1389 NLGNRIEAAGALRLD
+1389 NQGNHIEAAGALRLD
-1404 GTTSAVSGA
+1404 GVTSAASGA
-1413 IELLA
+1413 IDLRA

-1457 FVSVDG
+1457 FVSVAG

-1476 SLRAGKDLRTGQA
+1476 SLRAGQGLRTGQA

-1561 VQAARDLV
+1561 AQAARDLV

-1601 LRAQDTARVTGDLQ
+1601 LRAQESAKITGELQ

-1642 RAGGALDVSGTAG
+1642 RAGGALDLSGTAG

-1708 ASVTG
+1708 ATVTG

-1752 LAGEAETNKGLTLD
+1752 LAGEVETNKGLTLD

-1879 VWRGNGDMNVD
+1879 VWRGNGDMNID

-1916 SMGDMARVAAKG
+1916 SMGELARVAAKG

-1976 ALTAAGGSHL
+1976 TLTAAGGSHL

-2000 TLAGT
+2000 NLAGT
-2005 ALAEGRMSLDAS
+2005 ALAEGGMSLDAS

-2442 VGAGGRIQAFDG
+2442 VGAGGRMQASDG

-2479 TGDVLLGGL
+2479 SGDVLLGGL

-2501 ITAGR
+2501 IKAGR

-2537 SVGDMLL
+2537 SVGNMLL

-2558 DANLTLTGRDVTVG
+2558 DADLTLTGRDVTVG
-2572 TAGLAQAGRTLTATA
+2572 GAGLVQAGRTLTATA

-2596 MLAGGS
+2596 MLAGAS
-2602 QALTAGDKITVDGTV
+2602 QILTAGDKISVDGTV
-2617 AALQGDLSLTA
+2617 AALQGNLSLIA

-2640 LQAGGALTAQANGAL
+2640 LQAGSALTAQAGGAL

-2678 GIAATQTGNLVASA
+2678 GIAATQAGDLVASA
-2692 GGKLTIT
+2692 GGKLTIL

-2837 TLDISA
+2837 ALDISA

-2884 ASIVNRDGT
+2884 ASVVNRDGT

-2899 TITATG
+2899 TITAPG

-3126 IQAGALVNGAGA
+3126 IQAGTLVNGAGA

-3203 DISAASIRNQNDR
+3203 NISAASIRNQNDR
-3216 YTSETVQVSS
+3216 YTNETVQVSS

-3255 CSKDPAWLNDD
+3255 CSKDPAWLDDD

-3288 YAPSLKGK
+3288 YAPSKKGR
-3296 GGTTSPITPTYTPVT
+3296 GGETSPITPTYTPPESG
-3311 MVCDGPGG
+3311 CSGG
-3319 DAGATCSDVP
+3319 DAADLCWDTP
-3329 EKFRYGAQE
+3329 EKFLYGSGE
-3338 RIWSVFG
+3338 RIWAVFG

-3354 VWTEPE
+3354 VWVPPRYENCAILNE
-3360 RACYNRATCD
+3360 CA

-3375 RQAYEEAYAAYKAP
+3375 RKAYEDAYAAYKAP
-3389 HMVLDARIR
+3389 HMELEARIR
-3398 EFNADFNS
+3398 EFNADFNN
-3406 RLVGTFVYY
+3406 RLVGTFTYY

-3429 DPGKILSGGSMTLTG
+3429 DPGKILSGGAMTLTG
-3444 DVTNDKSQIAAGGAL
+3444 SVTNDKSQIAAGGAL

-3468 IGAGGVRTITRTGTM
+3468 IGAGGERTITRTGTM
-3483 TETQAR
+3483 TVTQAR
-3489 SRDRKEYSSAYN
+3489 SRDRKEYSEAYN

-3634 AGTVNAGVGAG
+3634 AGTVNAGVGTG
-3645 SVSTPGQG
+3645 SISTPGQG

-3674 GPVNAGVGS
+3674 DPVNAGVGA
-3683 GSVSNAVQ
+3683 GSVSNAGQ

-3709 QGASGPAGAT
+3709 QGASGPAGAA

-3728 SGATAAADGQNL
+3728 SGATAAVDGQNL

-3750 LAPAGAKFLTPSG
+3750 LVPAGAKFLTPSG

-3854 VPQVYLLVRA
+3854 VPQVYLLVRE

-3948 LTSTAASENF
+3948 LTSTSASENF

-3972 DADNLNMQAGRDIT
+3972 DAGNLNMQAGRDIT

-4022 KKNRHDL
+4022 KNNRHDL

-4034 VGSSIAAGGN
+4034 VGSTIAAGGN
-4044 LALVAG
+4044 LTLVAG
-4050 QDVNARAAEVN
+4050 QDVNARAAEVTAGK
-4061 SEQTLAVVAG
+4061 QLAVGAG
-4071 RDINI
+4071 RDINLVAGVETG
-4076 SAGEASTY
+4076 SAY
-4084 ARDEVSF
+4084 DEVRY
-4091 KTRSFLSS
+4091 KTKSFLSS
-4099 KSTHRIDSQSSTQA
+4099 KTTHTITSSDWEQA
-4113 QASTFSGDEA
+4113 KGATFTGDTA
-4123 IFQAGRD
+4123 VLMAGRD
-4130 FSLSASQVLANKDLT
+4130 LNVVGSNVGAQKDLVMS
-4145 IDAGRDIVVAAGTNT
+4145 AERDVNILPGQN
-4160 YAESHYERIKKSGF
+4160 AEDSYNYKMVKKSGF
-4174 SVGGLGISY
+4174 GAMGGISY
-4183 KTSDAQ
+4183 GS
-4189 SKQTVDGATQSD
+4189 SKQTDWIDGKKVF
-4201 ARSLLGTTGGN
+4201 N
-4212 VILTAGRDVLVA
+4212 TASTVGSVEGDVLI
-4224 GSDLVAGK
+4224 K
-4232 AEKDLAGETGNID
+4232 AGEALNI
-4245 IQGENV
+4245 
-4251 AIIAGRDVENTHSEY
+4251 
-4266 SLKQSSFGVAV
+4266 
-4277 VGTVIDTFKN
+4277 
-4287 LAAAGSTKGK
+4287 
-4297 VQELAHSGAT
+4297 
-4307 NPGVTFSFN
+4307 
-4316 SSKSSGSFD
+4316 
-4325 SYSQVSSGSSLSAAG
+4325 
-4340 DIRIRATGSGE
+4340 TGSN
-4351 RDGSGRALD
+4351 L
-4360 GDVVI
+4360 
-4365 SGSTLRAQEGV
+4365 L
-4376 VLDAQRN
+4376 
-4383 IAVVGSDNRQTQNN
+4383 
-4397 KESSKSTS
+4397 
-4405 FSFGSM
+4405 
-4411 SLGDIGRAVDGG
+4411 
-4423 PNSGGVKMFPYGS
+4423 
-4436 ESARS
+4436 
-4441 KELTSG
+4441 
-4447 TWQTSSL
+4447 
-4454 ITGNTVSL
+4454 
-4462 NSRDGDI
+4462 
-4469 RIAGSAIDAVN
+4469 
-4480 NVGLTARQ
+4480 ARQ
-4488 GSVVVDTGS
+4488 GDMTLIGKEVNIAAALDT
-4497 ATREHSSSYSSKSVG
+4497 AREKEFHEIK
-4512 DLGREGS
+4512 
-4519 GFTVGVRSSSGS
+4519 
-4531 LDERSSTPSAAGSTI
+4531 
-4546 TSRQG
+4546 
-4551 DVSIIAQDD
+4551 
-4560 LLIRGSD
+4560 
-4567 IRAGR
+4567 
-4572 DMLLGGQTVT
+4572 QTGLT
-4582 IDGSYDTSVYRR
+4582 LT
-4594 FQETS
+4594 
-4599 QIGVTVSASNPVVSA
+4599 ASNPLVSA
-4614 VQSTNR
+4614 VQTGAR
-4620 MREAAQESNNGRLQ
+4620 MAD
-4634 AIAAVAAGLAAKNA
+4634 AAGKTDNTVMKGLAGVTTGIAGVNA
-4648 YDAVAKDPARAGGI
+4648 YDAVRKSALAAQAAELVEPGSSNKIDQVGGI
-4662 SINVDLGASSASQT
+4662 SIKLSLGTSKSTSTTDRSSSNAYGSTVTAGKDLTIVAQGAGKDSDITVTGSNVSAGNNVVLKAEGDVVLQAARNAFEQKTESKSSSGSIGIGFSTGGERNGFTLELGASV
-4676 STGQSSTASGA
+4676 GRGTANGKDESWTNSHVT
-4687 AIAAG
+4687 AG
-4692 RDLTIIAAG
+4692 
-4701 KGEQSDIIV
+4701 
-4710 AGSDLAA
+4710 
-4717 GRNVLLDA
+4717 NVLA
-4725 QGDLLLIAQRN
+4725 IQ
-4736 TSSQK
+4736 
-4741 TDGKSSNAS
+4741 
-4750 IGVGFSLGGS
+4750 
-4760 QQGFSINLGAGGSK
+4760 
-4774 SKSDG
+4774 
-4779 QASTWNNTH
+4779 
-4788 VQAGNTLTMNSGGDT
+4788 SGGDT
-4803 VLRGA
+4803 TLKGA
-4808 QASGDRILATVGGNL
+4808 TGEADRIIASVGGNL
-4823 LVESLQDINSFTAR
+4823 LLESLQDSSKYDSKNKSAGF
-4837 DRSVGVQ
+4837 GL
-4844 VSLCIPPICYGASSV
+4844 SLCIPPFCAGASSF
-4859 SGNYGKTNIDSKY
+4859 SANASTGKMNSNFK
-4872 ASVTEQTGLWAGDG
+4872 SVMEQTGLRAGDG
-4886 GFQLDVAK
+4886 GFQIDVK
-4894 NTGLI
+4894 NNTTLI
-4899 GAVIASSDKAVAD
+4899 GSVIASSDQAVAEGLNKLD
-4912 ARNVLITGTLTS
+4912 TGTLITES
-4924 RDIENRARYEGQ
+4924 IKNSAKYSGGQ
-4936 SLQLGGGVSFGGGK
+4936 VSIGGGFGFGASKGADSGLGTTK
-4950 EDGKDKNNVGTDGKG
+4950 DGQV
-4965 EAAGGSKATPNSN
+4965 AGGASKDHATSI
-4978 LPAINGVSAVPPVPM
+4978 ATGSSGFGM
-4993 GAKGESSSTTLSGI
+4993 GTPIVVAAKGSGNSTTQSAI
-5007 SGGKIVIRDETG
+5007 SGGTVVIRDEA
-5019 QKAQTG
+5019 AQQDLSG
-5025 QTAAEAI
+5025 MTAAETI
-5032 ASLNRDTKDTL
+5032 AALNRDTSDTL
-5043 NSLDP
+5043 NALKP
-5048 IFDEKEVRAGFEI
+5048 IFDKEKIEAGFEI
-5061 VGETGR
+5061 ASEAQQQV
-5067 QMGQFLAN
+5067 GQFLTN
-5075 RAAEAKAL
+5075 RAKEAKAL
-5083 SDELTAELKKP
+5083 KDALDNEPEGPRRKQLEQAYADAKEWLPGGENRRWLTAIM
-5094 GGGDS
+5094 GAVS
-5099 ARIAQLTDDLGDA
+5099 
-5112 AKWEPGG
+5112 
-5119 QYRLIATAILGG
+5119 
-5131 VTGNVTG
+5131 GNVTG
-5138 GVSEVAKA
+5138 AAGEVVQ
-5146 SAVNYLQGLTAQQ
+5146 SVAVNYLQGLAASE
-5159 VKLYSDALGDGA
+5159 VKKIVSSLGDGPAA
-5171 EAQAA
+5171 EAA
-5176 RAALHTLVGC
+5176 RAAMHTIVGC
-5186 AGGSA
+5186 AGAVGKGS
-5191 RGEGCGAS
+5191 ECGAG
-5199 ALGAGAASVVN
+5199 ALGAGSGAVLN
-5210 ALLDAASGKSGSA
+5210 ALLAGDASKMTPEEKELRRNLVGSLVGGIAQASGVNGA
-5223 LSPEDKEA
+5223 EA
-5231 RSNLVSSLLAGV
+5231 V
-5243 AVGLG
+5243 
-5248 ADASAVVNSGR
+5248 
-5259 LETENNAVATL
+5259 
-5270 LKRGGMAALGACF
+5270 
-5283 RSPACEEKVI
+5283 
-5293 GPIAFAAITA
+5293 FAAINETEYGSYSSPQGEFI
-5303 MTADLMGKTPGL
+5303 GKRF
-5315 SEDQALLL
+5315 EC
-5323 AVVQYIATGGEPQS
+5323 
-5337 IPGKPGDPVPPV
+5337 
-5349 GVPPGGGG
+5349 
-5357 TVPDTQLPGKS
+5357 
-5368 GDVPEIGG
+5368 
-5376 VPGQENKGPAGGTTT
+5376 
-5391 ITPIP
+5391 
-5396 STAEATVIFQHGD
+5396 
-5409 GQRTGRPYVSSGAEV
+5409 
-5424 TPEIVEVALRG
+5424 
-5435 DPAFGVQG
+5435 
-5443 AVSLPAIQRYVDR
+5443 
-5456 LLAGEMPPPIRMD
+5456 
-5469 GDLIVDGNHRYIAAR
+5469 
-5484 ILGRNVEVIQ
+5484 
-5494 WASPGSLQSK
+5494 
-5504 RSSISNISIDLTD
+5504 
-5517 WGNH
+5517 

>member
-1 MSKLRS
+1 MMSKLRS

-40 SVGVSNGVP
+40 SVGASNGVP

-171 IASGKIRVEGAGLNG
+171 IASGKIRVDGAGLNG
-186 SNLSQVDLLA
+186 ANLSQVDLLA

-298 LRVDSGGDLSVQGAA
+298 LRVDSGRDLAVQGAA
-313 QAGGTAALAATRDV
+313 QAGGSAALVAARDV

-343 GGDVAV
+343 GGDAAV

-356 TQGALRM
+356 TQGVLRV
-363 AAGKDLSLS
+363 AAGKDISLS

-377 SDQDLRAQAGRNL
+377 SDQDVRAQAGRNL

-405 NTGGGTGGGAGTDN
+405 NTDGGTGAGAGTGN
-419 GSGSGAGSG
+419 GSGVGSG
-428 TGSGSATGGE
+428 TGSGSGVGAE
-438 PGKTPDPSA
+438 PGKTPEPA
-447 PGEPSGGVSTAGGVV
+447 VPGDQSGGVATTSGVV
-462 SAKEGA
+462 SAKEGV

-587 SETAAELKAGREAAV
+587 SENAAELKAGREAAV

-608 RGDLDLNAQGAT
+608 RGDLDLSAQGAT
-620 AVTGQVEAL
+620 SVTGQVEAL

-640 SLAGSL
+640 ALAGSL

-659 LAISGAVGAAAGELT
+659 LAISGAVGAAAGELA

-689 GGPVRLSTQGALN
+689 GGPVRLDTQGALN

-729 GGPLLLEAIGQMA
+729 GGSLLLEAIGQVA

-755 QLRAGQSML
+755 QLRAGQNML
-764 LAGVAETN
+764 IAGVAQTN

-786 GAALAYGGVLS
+786 GAALAYGGQLS
-797 MDAGQDLRLTNA
+797 MNADNDLRLTNA
-809 SRTQGEGVSARAGG
+809 SRTQGEGVSARADG
-823 DLQSDGA
+823 DLQADGA

-859 AGGRN
+859 KGGRN

-881 QAGQDAT
+881 QAGQDAA

-907 RLDGETSSVAGAID
+907 RLDGEASSVAGAID

-936 YAGGALSGASGGAL
+936 YAGGALRGASGGAL
-950 RVDGELAGQG
+950 SVAGELAGQG

-967 GGATVNGKLLSGDA
+967 GSATVDGKLLSGDA
-981 LSLRAGTDLR
+981 LSLRAGTDLH
-991 TSQAAQ
+991 TGQAAQ

-1002 NMTLSAGQDASLAGA
+1002 GMTLSAGQDASLAGV

-1023 IAINATRELRVDGS
+1023 IAIDAKHELRVDGS

-1047 SAGRD
+1047 NAGRD

-1061 QGKGISVLAGRDL
+1061 QGKGITALAGRDL
-1074 GAGGEMVAPGS
+1074 GAGGEMVALGS

-1090 GRDAVIGSR
+1090 GRNAAIGSR

-1104 GITLR
+1104 GLTLR
-1109 AQDTAQV
+1109 AQDAAQI

-1124 VASLQA
+1124 GASLQA
-1130 GGDMTLSGGVLSNQ
+1130 GGGMTLSGSLLSNQ

-1151 GALGVS
+1151 GALDVS

-1164 GALTLASD
+1164 GALTLAAD
-1172 GDMTVGG
+1172 GDLAISG

-1187 SMVAKGALNVAGTV
+1187 SMAAKGALNVAGTV
-1201 SSLSGLTAQ
+1201 SSLAALTAQ

-1222 AGGPLLLETLG
+1222 AGGPLLVQTLG
-1233 RLVAGADARL
+1233 RLAAGADARL

-1272 AAREMRVDG
+1272 AARDLRVDG
-1281 AALAYGGQLSMDAGN
+1281 AALAYGGQLSMGAGN
-1296 DLRLGDASRTQ
+1296 DLRLGNASRTQ

-1318 LLAEGTMASRG
+1318 LLADGTMAARS
-1329 DIALVAGRDA
+1329 DVALIAGRDA
-1339 SLGGKTVSAGDLK
+1339 SLGGKTVAAGDLK
-1352 LDGGRNLAIAQAAQ
+1352 LDGGRNLSIAQAAQ

-1375 KAGQDAMLAGAVRS
+1375 KAGQDLTLAGALRS
-1389 NLGNRIEAAGALRLD
+1389 NQGNRIEAAGALRLD
-1404 GTTSAVSGA
+1404 GVTSAASGA
-1413 IELLA
+1413 IDLLA

-1424 GSAGKALAGGALRG
+1424 GSGGKALAGGALRG

-1457 FVSVDG
+1457 FVSVGG
-1463 ATVDGKLLSGDAL
+1463 ATVGGKLLSGDDL

-1489 AQLQSSKNMTLSA
+1489 AQLQASKGMTLSA

-1507 LAGAALSDGGIAI
+1507 LAGTALGDGGIAI
-1520 DAARELRVDG
+1520 DAKRELRVDG
-1530 GALAY
+1530 SVLAY
-1535 GGELSMTAGSDLLL
+1535 GGELSMDAGSDLLL
-1549 GAASKTQGKGVT
+1549 GVASKTQGKGVT

-1586 DAVFGAKLGADGDLT
+1586 DALFGAKLGADGDLT
-1601 LRAQDTARVTGDLQ
+1601 LRAQDTAKVTGQLQ

-1621 LQAGGDVALSGSLLS
+1621 LQAGGDVELSGSLLS

-1642 RAGGALDVSGTAG
+1642 RAGGALDLSGTAG
-1655 AASGALTLASDGD
+1655 AASGALTLAADGD

-1680 LSMVAKGALNVAGTV
+1680 LSMAAQGALNVAGTL

-1708 ASVTG
+1708 ATVKG

-1722 LEAIGQLQAGADA
+1722 LEAIGRLQAGADA
-1735 RLQSEGAMALRA
+1735 RLQSEGAMTLRA

-1771 KVDGAALAYG
+1771 QVDGAALAYG

-1806 ARAMG
+1806 ARAVG

-1816 GVMAARGDILLNAGR
+1816 GAMAARGDILLSAGR

-1860 WDAEGA
+1860 WDVEGA
-1866 SRAQAGQDMTLAG
+1866 SRAQAGQDMALAG
-1879 VWRGNGDMNVD
+1879 AWRGNGDMNID
-1890 AAGKLSVDGTLA
+1890 ATGKLSVDGTLA

-1916 SMGDMARVAAKG
+1916 SMGELARVAAKG
-1928 AVNVTTLGD
+1928 AVNVATLGD

-1976 ALTAAGGSHL
+1976 MLTAAGGSHL
-1986 QSDASMTL
+1986 QSDASITL

-2000 TLAGT
+2000 NLAGT
-2005 ALAEGRMSLDAS
+2005 ALAEGGMSLDAS

-2031 ALQLKSGNDLLLGA
+2031 VLQLKSGNDLLLGA

-2072 DAELQ
+2072 GAGLR

-2087 LGADGALDLGAGGN
+2087 LGADGALDFNAGGN

-2112 ADQARIAA
+2112 ADQGRIAA
-2120 AGNLEMAGVVRGD
+2120 AGTLEMAGVMRGD
-2133 KGASLDAGGRLDM
+2133 KGASLDAGGRLDL
-2146 SGTAASANGALNL
+2146 SGTAASANGALDL
-2159 KAGEDLVLTAGSRA
+2159 KAGEDLALAAGSRA

-2198 LILESVGNISL
+2198 LVLEAVGNISL
-2209 DGQNLAAGN
+2209 EGQNLAAGN

-2244 ADSAALAGTLVAGQ
+2244 ADSATLAGTLVAGQ

-2272 TVLADAGALK
+2272 TLLADAGALK

-2291 GASSALQAGGL
+2291 GGASALQAGGL

-2388 GGVLQAQAGRDLFI
+2388 GGSLQAQAGRDLFI

-2434 ADAGANLL
+2434 ADAGADLL
-2442 VGAGGRIQAFDG
+2442 VGAGGRMQASDG

-2467 VIAAGG
+2467 VIASGG

-2479 TGDVLLGGL
+2479 SGDVLLGGL

-2506 DLVVKQNGQLQAA
+2506 DLIVKQNGRLQAA
-2519 GTLTARADR
+2519 GALTARADR

-2558 DANLTLTGRDVTVG
+2558 DANLTLTGRDVRVG
-2572 TAGLAQAGRTLTATA
+2572 AGGLAQAGRKLTATA

-2602 QALTAGDKITVDGTV
+2602 QALTAGDRITVDGTV

-2640 LQAGGALTAQANGAL
+2640 LQAGGSLTAQAGGAL

-2678 GIAATQTGNLVASA
+2678 GIAATQAGDLVASA

-2722 IASAGTNAKLWA
+2722 VASAGTNAKLWA
-2734 GSTLDNTGS
+2734 GTTLDNTGS

-2818 VTLATAGDVDSRNA
+2818 VTLATPGDVDSRNA

-2837 TLDISA
+2837 ALDIAA

-2857 DAAIKLGGG
+2857 DAAIKLGGA

-2877 GNASIEA
+2877 GDARIEA
-2884 ASIVNRDGT
+2884 ASVVNRDGT

-2899 TITATG
+2899 TVTATG

-2911 GLIQADNVLTLNAAS
+2911 GLIQADNVLTLKAAS

-2947 VSIMADRVNNQGGS
+2947 VSIVADRVNNQGGS

-2967 LTLTTKELDNTG
+2967 LTLTTQELDNTG
-2979 GAVASQGNAR
+2979 GAVASQGSAR

-3030 YAGPLNQQGDISSG
+3030 YAGPLNQEGDISSG

-3050 VGGAMDNRAKISA
+3050 IGGAMDNRAKISA

-3157 INRDH
+3157 VNRDH
-3162 ALIYAGADL
+3162 ALVYAGADL
-3171 RIGGALDAAGR
+3171 RIGGALDAAGK

-3203 DISAASIRNQNDR
+3203 GISAASIRNQNDR
-3216 YTSETVQVSS
+3216 YSNETVQVSS

-3255 CSKDPAWLNDD
+3255 CSKDPAWLDDD

-3288 YAPSLKGK
+3288 YAPSKKGR
-3296 GGTTSPITPTYTPVT
+3296 GGETSPITPTYTPPDVG
-3311 MVCDGPGG
+3311 CSGG
-3319 DAGATCSDVP
+3319 DAADLCWDRP
-3329 EKFRYGAQE
+3329 EKFLYGSGE
-3338 RIWSVFG
+3338 RIWAVFG

-3354 VWTEPE
+3354 VWVPPLYDNC
-3360 RACYNRATCD
+3360 AIIDGCA

-3375 RQAYEEAYAAYKAP
+3375 RKAYEEAYAAYKAP
-3389 HMVLDARIR
+3389 HMELEARIR
-3398 EFNADFNS
+3398 EFNADFNN
-3406 RLVGTFVYY
+3406 RLVGTFTYY

-3429 DPGKILSGGSMTLTG
+3429 DPGKILSGGAMTLTG
-3444 DVTNDKSQIAAGGAL
+3444 AVTNDKSQIAAGGTL
-3459 TVAGPAINN
+3459 TVNGPAINN
-3468 IGAGGVRTITRTGTM
+3468 IGAGGERTISRTGTM
-3483 TETQAR
+3483 TVTQAR

-3531 SNGGAAPGPVLVA
+3531 SNGGAGPGPVLVA
-3544 SVGLPGGTVVRTV
+3544 SVGLPGGTVVRSV

-3616 GAGSGGGLA
+3616 GSGSGGGLA
-3625 GQRNDQPGT
+3625 GQRNDQPGA
-3634 AGTVNAGVGAG
+3634 AGTVNAGVGTG

-3661 GLEGQRMDGQGGS
+3661 GLDGQRMDGQGGS
-3674 GPVNAGVGS
+3674 GAVNAGVGA
-3683 GSVSNAVQ
+3683 GSVSNAGQ

-3728 SGATAAADGQNL
+3728 SGAAAAADGQNL

-3750 LAPAGAKFLTPSG
+3750 LVPAGAKFLTPSG

-3841 TVTLPDGTTETVL
+3841 SVTLPDGTTETVL
-3854 VPQVYLLVRA
+3854 VPQVYLLVRE

-3911 GLIQGA
+3911 GLIQGS

-3948 LTSTAASENF
+3948 LTSTSASENF

-3972 DADNLNMQAGRDIT
+3972 DAGNLNMQAGRDIT

-4011 TESHGETLVLN
+4011 TESHGESLVL
-4022 KKNRHDL
+4022 KKNNRHDL

-4034 VGSSIAAGGN
+4034 VGSTIAAGGN
-4044 LALVAG
+4044 LTLVAG
-4050 QDVNARAAEVN
+4050 QDVNWRAAEVTAGK
-4061 SEQTLAVVAG
+4061 QLAVGAG
-4071 RDINI
+4071 RDINLVAGVETG
-4076 SAGEASTY
+4076 SAY
-4084 ARDEVSF
+4084 DEVRY
-4091 KTRSFLSS
+4091 KTKSFLSS
-4099 KSTHRIDSQSSTQA
+4099 KTTHTITSSDWEQA
-4113 QASTFSGDEA
+4113 KGSTFTGDTA
-4123 IFQAGRD
+4123 VLMAGRD
-4130 FSLSASQVLANKDLT
+4130 LNVVGSNVIGDNDVTLMANRDINIAAATESYKDYQYEKVTKSGFGGGFSVGYSKQQRTDWMKGESGGYSSSTVGSVGGNLT
-4145 IDAGRDIVVAAGTNT
+4145 IDAGRDVGIFASNVLAQDGDISISGRNVAIVAGVGEARQHEYHEFKQSGITIGVAGGMLGAAQQIHGTLKQ
-4160 YAESHYERIKKSGF
+4160 ADDAKSGRLAAVKVGQAAYQAVQANRMLEAAEGANATAAQKENASAQIQI
-4174 SVGGLGISY
+4174 SVG
-4183 KTSDAQ
+4183 A
-4189 SKQTVDGATQSD
+4189 SKSVSETKRTQESVFG
-4201 ARSLLGTTGGN
+4201 SSVMGGGN
-4212 VILTAGRDVLVA
+4212 VSIVA
-4224 GSDLVAGK
+4224 LGERGVPGSGNLSIIGSDVTGK
-4232 AEKDLAGETGNID
+4232 
-4245 IQGENV
+4245 NV
-4251 AIIAGRDVENTHSEY
+4251 
-4266 SLKQSSFGVAV
+4266 L
-4277 VGTVIDTFKN
+4277 
-4287 LAAAGSTKGK
+4287 L
-4297 VQELAHSGAT
+4297 GAT
-4307 NPGVTFSFN
+4307 NDLSLLSQAQTSTESSTNKNSGWKVGVGIGVSD
-4316 SSKSSGSFD
+4316 SGSGGGINIFASGYMGSGNAKGNGTTYRETQISARDNLTLTSGRDTLLEGAQARAD
-4325 SYSQVSSGSSLSAAG
+4325 S
-4340 DIRIRATGSGE
+4340 IRA
-4351 RDGSGRALD
+4351 DIGRNL
-4360 GDVVI
+4360 
-4365 SGSTLRAQEGV
+4365 T
-4376 VLDAQRN
+4376 
-4383 IAVVGSDNRQTQNN
+4383 IASQQDTDRYNAKQKQANAGG
-4397 KESSKSTS
+4397 S

-4411 SLGDIGRAVDGG
+4411 
-4423 PNSGGVKMFPYGS
+4423 
-4436 ESARS
+4436 
-4441 KELTSG
+4441 
-4447 TWQTSSL
+4447 
-4454 ITGNTVSL
+4454 
-4462 NSRDGDI
+4462 
-4469 RIAGSAIDAVN
+4469 
-4480 NVGLTARQ
+4480 
-4488 GSVVVDTGS
+4488 TGS
-4497 ATREHSSSYSSKSVG
+4497 AYIGASTGKTKSNYDSVIEQSGLYAGSGGFDVSVG
-4512 DLGREGS
+4512 KH
-4519 GFTVGVRSSSGS
+4519 T
-4531 LDERSSTPSAAGSTI
+4531 
-4546 TSRQG
+4546 
-4551 DVSIIAQDD
+4551 
-4560 LLIRGSD
+4560 
-4567 IRAGR
+4567 
-4572 DMLLGGQTVT
+4572 
-4582 IDGSYDTSVYRR
+4582 
-4594 FQETS
+4594 
-4599 QIGVTVSASNPVVSA
+4599 
-4614 VQSTNR
+4614 
-4620 MREAAQESNNGRLQ
+4620 
-4634 AIAAVAAGLAAKNA
+4634 
-4648 YDAVAKDPARAGGI
+4648 
-4662 SINVDLGASSASQT
+4662 
-4676 STGQSSTASGA
+4676 
-4687 AIAAG
+4687 
-4692 RDLTIIAAG
+4692 
-4701 KGEQSDIIV
+4701 
-4710 AGSDLAA
+4710 
-4717 GRNVLLDA
+4717 
-4725 QGDLLLIAQRN
+4725 
-4736 TSSQK
+4736 
-4741 TDGKSSNAS
+4741 
-4750 IGVGFSLGGS
+4750 
-4760 QQGFSINLGAGGSK
+4760 
-4774 SKSDG
+4774 
-4779 QASTWNNTH
+4779 
-4788 VQAGNTLTMNSGGDT
+4788 
-4803 VLRGA
+4803 
-4808 QASGDRILATVGGNL
+4808 
-4823 LVESLQDINSFTAR
+4823 
-4837 DRSVGVQ
+4837 
-4844 VSLCIPPICYGASSV
+4844 
-4859 SGNYGKTNIDSKY
+4859 
-4872 ASVTEQTGLWAGDG
+4872 
-4886 GFQLDVAK
+4886 QLD
-4894 NTGLI
+4894 
-4899 GAVIASSDKAVAD
+4899 GAVIASDADAAKNRLSTETLSFTDLKNKAEYKSTTVGVNLGMSGAFDVANKGGANKAGPSGFSFGQTSGSDSGTTYAAIAPGMIEVRSDKDSGRDSTAGLSRDTAGANGSIGQIFDKDKVREQLEFQQAFGQLGMQLAGDALKTLKEKDPDLWGEGKPGAIGLHAAVAGIGAALGGGNVAGAIGGTIAGDIASNLVQDQIASAVAGLPDDVRNQVSRVITNVVAGAVGGAVGGMNGAGGAAVAD
-4912 ARNVLITGTLTS
+4912 MFNRQLHPQEKDLALEIVATARKRGIVNPDGTSISVEQIEGALRSADNKTYGEQGSSGMIIPLAGTTSTGALYDTTGMILQSDGSGKYWLVQSPSAFLNPPDHIRKLIMETSGGAESPYDWNAPPPGSQRPAVANRYDAFGPFSPGWNTGNYSAGLPRSDFRNNPDVIFQAGFHVPASTGVGAGYNFSVNNGAYSVKPDFIVGSFYDAGASIGIYGDAKYSGPAVINIGPGIVALQITPSNPAAWDEKPWYVLS
-4924 RDIENRARYEGQ
+4924 RY
-4936 SLQLGGGVSFGGGK
+4936 
-4950 EDGKDKNNVGTDGKG
+4950 
-4965 EAAGGSKATPNSN
+4965 
-4978 LPAINGVSAVPPVPM
+4978 INGVALGVGV
-4993 GAKGESSSTTLSGI
+4993 
-5007 SGGKIVIRDETG
+5007 GKV
-5019 QKAQTG
+5019 A
-5025 QTAAEAI
+5025 
-5032 ASLNRDTKDTL
+5032 
-5043 NSLDP
+5043 P
-5048 IFDEKEVRAGFEI
+5048 I
-5061 VGETGR
+5061 
-5067 QMGQFLAN
+5067 
-5075 RAAEAKAL
+5075 
-5083 SDELTAELKKP
+5083 
-5094 GGGDS
+5094 
-5099 ARIAQLTDDLGDA
+5099 
-5112 AKWEPGG
+5112 
-5119 QYRLIATAILGG
+5119 
-5131 VTGNVTG
+5131 NVT
-5138 GVSEVAKA
+5138 V
-5146 SAVNYLQGLTAQQ
+5146 
-5159 VKLYSDALGDGA
+5159 
-5171 EAQAA
+5171 
-5176 RAALHTLVGC
+5176 
-5186 AGGSA
+5186 
-5191 RGEGCGAS
+5191 
-5199 ALGAGAASVVN
+5199 
-5210 ALLDAASGKSGSA
+5210 
-5223 LSPEDKEA
+5223 
-5231 RSNLVSSLLAGV
+5231 
-5243 AVGLG
+5243 
-5248 ADASAVVNSGR
+5248 
-5259 LETENNAVATL
+5259 
-5270 LKRGGMAALGACF
+5270 
-5283 RSPACEEKVI
+5283 
-5293 GPIAFAAITA
+5293 
-5303 MTADLMGKTPGL
+5303 
-5315 SEDQALLL
+5315 
-5323 AVVQYIATGGEPQS
+5323 
-5337 IPGKPGDPVPPV
+5337 DP
-5349 GVPPGGGG
+5349 
-5357 TVPDTQLPGKS
+5357 T
-5368 GDVPEIGG
+5368 
-5376 VPGQENKGPAGGTTT
+5376 
-5391 ITPIP
+5391 
-5396 STAEATVIFQHGD
+5396 
-5409 GQRTGRPYVSSGAEV
+5409 YVSNG
-5424 TPEIVEVALRG
+5424 
-5435 DPAFGVQG
+5435 
-5443 AVSLPAIQRYVDR
+5443 
-5456 LLAGEMPPPIRMD
+5456 
-5469 GDLIVDGNHRYIAAR
+5469 GN
-5484 ILGRNVEVIQ
+5484 
-5494 WASPGSLQSK
+5494 K
-5504 RSSISNISIDLTD
+5504 
-5517 WGNH
+5517 

>member
-1 MSKLRS
+1 MMSKLRS

-186 SNLSQVDLLA
+186 ANLSQVDLLA

-218 VDYATGAV
+218 VDYASGAV
-226 SAQAGE
+226 AAQAGE

-313 QAGGTAALAATRDV
+313 QAGGTAALAAARDV

-356 TQGALRM
+356 TQGALRV

-462 SAKEGA
+462 SAKEGV

-608 RGDLDLNAQGAT
+608 RGDLDLSAQGAT

-1002 NMTLSAGQDASLAGA
+1002 NMTLSAGQDVSLAGA

-1061 QGKGISVLAGRDL
+1061 QGKGISALAGRDL

-1272 AAREMRVDG
+1272 AARDLRVDG

-1339 SLGGKTVSAGDLK
+1339 SLGGKTVAAGDLK

-1366 LDAEGKAQL
+1366 LDAEGKARL
-1375 KAGQDAMLAGAVRS
+1375 KAGQDATLAGALRS
-1389 NLGNRIEAAGALRLD
+1389 NQGNHIEAAGALRLD
-1404 GTTSAVSGA
+1404 GVTSAASGA
-1413 IELLA
+1413 IDLRA

-1457 FVSVDG
+1457 FVSVAG

-1476 SLRAGKDLRTGQA
+1476 SLRAGQGLRTGQA

-1680 LSMVAKGALNVAGTV
+1680 LSMVAKGALNVVGTV

-1722 LEAIGQLQAGADA
+1722 LEAIGRLQAGADA
-1735 RLQSEGAMALRA
+1735 RLQSEGAMTLRA

-1771 KVDGAALAYG
+1771 QVDGAALAYG

-1879 VWRGNGDMNVD
+1879 VWRGNGDMNID

-1916 SMGDMARVAAKG
+1916 SMGELARVAAKG

-1976 ALTAAGGSHL
+1976 TLTAAGGSHL

-2000 TLAGT
+2000 NLAGT
-2005 ALAEGRMSLDAS
+2005 ALAEGGMSLDAS

-2442 VGAGGRIQAFDG
+2442 VGAGGRMQASDG

-2479 TGDVLLGGL
+2479 SGDVLLGGL

-2501 ITAGR
+2501 IKAGR

-2537 SVGDMLL
+2537 SVGNMLL

-2558 DANLTLTGRDVTVG
+2558 DADLTLTGRDVTVG
-2572 TAGLAQAGRTLTATA
+2572 GAGLVQAGRTLTATA

-2596 MLAGGS
+2596 MLAGAS
-2602 QALTAGDKITVDGTV
+2602 QILTAGDKISVDGTV
-2617 AALQGDLSLTA
+2617 AALQGNLSLIA

-2640 LQAGGALTAQANGAL
+2640 LQAGSALTAQAGGAL

-2678 GIAATQTGNLVASA
+2678 GIAATQAGDLVASA
-2692 GGKLTIT
+2692 GGKLTIL

-2837 TLDISA
+2837 ALDISA

-2884 ASIVNRDGT
+2884 ASVVNRDGT

-2899 TITATG
+2899 TITAPG

-3126 IQAGALVNGAGA
+3126 IQAGTLVNGAGA

-3203 DISAASIRNQNDR
+3203 NISAASIRNQNDR
-3216 YTSETVQVSS
+3216 YTNETVQVSS

-3255 CSKDPAWLNDD
+3255 CSKDPAWLDDD

-3288 YAPSLKGK
+3288 YAPSKKGR
-3296 GGTTSPITPTYTPVT
+3296 GGETSPITPTYTPPESG
-3311 MVCDGPGG
+3311 CSGG
-3319 DAGATCSDVP
+3319 DAADLCWDTP
-3329 EKFRYGAQE
+3329 EKFLYGSGE
-3338 RIWSVFG
+3338 RIWAVFG

-3354 VWTEPE
+3354 VWVPPRYENCAILNE
-3360 RACYNRATCD
+3360 CA

-3375 RQAYEEAYAAYKAP
+3375 RKAYEDAYAAYKAP
-3389 HMVLDARIR
+3389 HMELEARIR
-3398 EFNADFNS
+3398 EFNADFNN
-3406 RLVGTFVYY
+3406 RLVGTFTYY

-3429 DPGKILSGGSMTLTG
+3429 DPGKILSGGAMTLTG
-3444 DVTNDKSQIAAGGAL
+3444 SVTNDKSQIAAGGAL

-3468 IGAGGVRTITRTGTM
+3468 IGAGGERTITRTGTM
-3483 TETQAR
+3483 TVTQAR
-3489 SRDRKEYSSAYN
+3489 SRDRKEYSEAYN

-3523 LNGSKPGA
+3523 LNGSKPSA

-3603 SQPGALPGTTIGN
+3603 SQPGVLPGTTIGN

-3634 AGTVNAGVGAG
+3634 AGTVNAGVGTG

-3653 GASVGASS
+3653 GTSVGASS

-3674 GPVNAGVGS
+3674 GPVNAGVGA
-3683 GSVSNAVQ
+3683 GSVSNAGQ

-3709 QGASGPAGAT
+3709 QGASGPAGAA

-3750 LAPAGAKFLTPSG
+3750 LVPAGAKFLTPSG

-3854 VPQVYLLVRA
+3854 VPQVYLLVRE

-3911 GLIQGA
+3911 GLIQGS

-3943 GRDIA
+3943 GNDIA

-3965 VSGVARV
+3965 VSGVARI

-4022 KKNRHDL
+4022 KNNRHDL

-4034 VGSSIAAGGN
+4034 VGSTIAAGGN
-4044 LALVAG
+4044 LTLVAG
-4050 QDVNARAAEVN
+4050 QDVNARAAEVTAGK
-4061 SEQTLAVVAG
+4061 QLAVGAG
-4071 RDINI
+4071 RDINLVAGVETG
-4076 SAGEASTY
+4076 SAY
-4084 ARDEVSF
+4084 DEVRY
-4091 KTRSFLSS
+4091 KTKSFLSS
-4099 KSTHRIDSQSSTQA
+4099 KTTHTITSSDWEQA
-4113 QASTFSGDEA
+4113 KGSTFTGDTA
-4123 IFQAGRD
+4123 VLMAGRD
-4130 FSLSASQVLANKDLT
+4130 LNVVGSNVIGDNDVTLMANRDINIAAATESYKDYQYEKVTKSGFGGGGGFSVGYSKQQRTDWMKGESGGYSSSTVGSVGGNLT
-4145 IDAGRDIVVAAGTNT
+4145 MDAGRDVGIFASNVLAQDGDISISGRNVAIVAGVGEARQHEYHEFKQSGITIGVAGGVLGAAQQIHGTLKQADDAKSSRLAAVKVGQAAYQAVQANRMLEA
-4160 YAESHYERIKKSGF
+4160 AEGANATAAEKENASAQIQISIGASKSVSETKRTQE
-4174 SVGGLGISY
+4174 SVFGSSVMG
-4183 KTSDAQ
+4183 
-4189 SKQTVDGATQSD
+4189 
-4201 ARSLLGTTGGN
+4201 GGN
-4212 VILTAGRDVLVA
+4212 VSIVA
-4224 GSDLVAGK
+4224 LGERGVPGSGNLSIIGSDVTGK
-4232 AEKDLAGETGNID
+4232 
-4245 IQGENV
+4245 NV
-4251 AIIAGRDVENTHSEY
+4251 
-4266 SLKQSSFGVAV
+4266 L
-4277 VGTVIDTFKN
+4277 
-4287 LAAAGSTKGK
+4287 L
-4297 VQELAHSGAT
+4297 GAT
-4307 NPGVTFSFN
+4307 NDLSLLSQAQSSTETSTNKNSGWKVGVGIGVSD
-4316 SSKSSGSFD
+4316 SGSGGGINIFASGYMGSGNAKGNGTTYRETQISARDNLTLASGRDTLLEGAQARAD
-4325 SYSQVSSGSSLSAAG
+4325 S
-4340 DIRIRATGSGE
+4340 IRA
-4351 RDGSGRALD
+4351 DIGRNL
-4360 GDVVI
+4360 
-4365 SGSTLRAQEGV
+4365 T
-4376 VLDAQRN
+4376 
-4383 IAVVGSDNRQTQNN
+4383 IASQQDTDRYNAKQKQANAGG
-4397 KESSKSTS
+4397 S

-4411 SLGDIGRAVDGG
+4411 
-4423 PNSGGVKMFPYGS
+4423 
-4436 ESARS
+4436 
-4441 KELTSG
+4441 
-4447 TWQTSSL
+4447 
-4454 ITGNTVSL
+4454 
-4462 NSRDGDI
+4462 
-4469 RIAGSAIDAVN
+4469 
-4480 NVGLTARQ
+4480 
-4488 GSVVVDTGS
+4488 TGS
-4497 ATREHSSSYSSKSVG
+4497 AYIGASTGKTKSNYDSVIEQSG
-4512 DLGREGS
+4512 LYAGS
-4519 GFTVGVRSSSGS
+4519 GGFDVYVGKH
-4531 LDERSSTPSAAGSTI
+4531 T
-4546 TSRQG
+4546 
-4551 DVSIIAQDD
+4551 
-4560 LLIRGSD
+4560 
-4567 IRAGR
+4567 
-4572 DMLLGGQTVT
+4572 
-4582 IDGSYDTSVYRR
+4582 
-4594 FQETS
+4594 
-4599 QIGVTVSASNPVVSA
+4599 
-4614 VQSTNR
+4614 
-4620 MREAAQESNNGRLQ
+4620 
-4634 AIAAVAAGLAAKNA
+4634 
-4648 YDAVAKDPARAGGI
+4648 
-4662 SINVDLGASSASQT
+4662 
-4676 STGQSSTASGA
+4676 
-4687 AIAAG
+4687 
-4692 RDLTIIAAG
+4692 
-4701 KGEQSDIIV
+4701 
-4710 AGSDLAA
+4710 
-4717 GRNVLLDA
+4717 
-4725 QGDLLLIAQRN
+4725 
-4736 TSSQK
+4736 
-4741 TDGKSSNAS
+4741 
-4750 IGVGFSLGGS
+4750 
-4760 QQGFSINLGAGGSK
+4760 
-4774 SKSDG
+4774 
-4779 QASTWNNTH
+4779 
-4788 VQAGNTLTMNSGGDT
+4788 
-4803 VLRGA
+4803 
-4808 QASGDRILATVGGNL
+4808 
-4823 LVESLQDINSFTAR
+4823 
-4837 DRSVGVQ
+4837 
-4844 VSLCIPPICYGASSV
+4844 
-4859 SGNYGKTNIDSKY
+4859 
-4872 ASVTEQTGLWAGDG
+4872 
-4886 GFQLDVAK
+4886 QL
-4894 NTGLI
+4894 N
-4899 GAVIASSDKAVAD
+4899 GAVIASDADAAKNRLSTETLGFTDLKNKADYKSTTVGVNLGMSGAFDVANKGGANKAGPSGFSFGQTSGSDSGTTYAAIAPGTIEVRSDKDSGRDSTAGLSRDTAGANGSIGQIFDKDKVREQLEFQQAFGQLGMQLAGDALKTLKEKDPDLWGEGKPGAIGLHAAVAGIG
-4912 ARNVLITGTLTS
+4912 A
-4924 RDIENRARYEGQ
+4924 A
-4936 SLQLGGGVSFGGGK
+4936 LGGGNVAGAIAGTVAGDLATNLVK
-4950 EDGKDKNNVGTDGKG
+4950 EQVEQAVAGLSGEAREQVTRVILNVIGS
-4965 EAAGGSKATPNSN
+4965 AAGGAVGGLSGAGGASVADMYNRQLHPDEGEWIRKNAARYAEQQGISLTQALAELTGQAELQADAEVALRHVENQNARAFLAEMTGTQGTGFVYFDGKADGSYYDQLLFAGGIKSNADLAELYDLAWEKVQEGAKHPTRLTGSN
-4978 LPAINGVSAVPPVPM
+4978 LALADAS
-4993 GAKGESSSTTLSGI
+4993 
-5007 SGGKIVIRDETG
+5007 RD
-5019 QKAQTG
+5019 
-5025 QTAAEAI
+5025 
-5032 ASLNRDTKDTL
+5032 
-5043 NSLDP
+5043 
-5048 IFDEKEVRAGFEI
+5048 V
-5061 VGETGR
+5061 
-5067 QMGQFLAN
+5067 AN
-5075 RAAEAKAL
+5075 YIHYPE
-5083 SDELTAELKKP
+5083 
-5094 GGGDS
+5094 
-5099 ARIAQLTDDLGDA
+5099 
-5112 AKWEPGG
+5112 
-5119 QYRLIATAILGG
+5119 
-5131 VTGNVTG
+5131 
-5138 GVSEVAKA
+5138 EVAKVA
-5146 SAVNYLQGLTAQQ
+5146 QALQEEKAKAEAAQDYVLARVIDDKLTNISLMQNGGLFDLQDLTWEQR
-5159 VKLYSDALGDGA
+5159 DALGA
-5171 EAQAA
+5171 AFQAA
-5176 RAALHTLVGC
+5176 LEGGKLSAAQVRAMVAKARVEAVSGVR
-5186 AGGSA
+5186 GGEIAQSSESLA
-5191 RGEGCGAS
+5191 AK
-5199 ALGAGAASVVN
+5199 GAGAAEVPATSVIAREGLYN
-5210 ALLDAASGKSGSA
+5210 DLRAAQAKDQLIGTTLPGAKAPVTVTAEGSVGGKV
-5223 LSPEDKEA
+5223 LVDTNQTA
-5231 RSNLVSSLLAGV
+5231 RSTIV
-5243 AVGLG
+5243 A
-5248 ADASAVVNSGR
+5248 DPNKP
-5259 LETENNAVATL
+5259 TL
-5270 LKRGGMAALGACF
+5270 
-5283 RSPACEEKVI
+5283 I
-5293 GPIAFAAITA
+5293 
-5303 MTADLMGKTPGL
+5303 ADLIP
-5315 SEDQALLL
+5315 
-5323 AVVQYIATGGEPQS
+5323 
-5337 IPGKPGDPVPPV
+5337 PGKP
-5349 GVPPGGGG
+5349 
-5357 TVPDTQLPGKS
+5357 
-5368 GDVPEIGG
+5368 
-5376 VPGQENKGPAGGTTT
+5376 N
-5391 ITPIP
+5391 
-5396 STAEATVIFQHGD
+5396 STMANAH
-5409 GQRTGRPYVSSGAEV
+5409 AEV
-5424 TPEIVEVALRG
+5424 
-5435 DPAFGVQG
+5435 
-5443 AVSLPAIQRYVDR
+5443 AVIQRAYDSGLTRGQNMSIVVR
-5456 LLAGEMPPPIRMD
+5456 GEEICSFCQSSTNILA
-5469 GDLIVDGNHRYIAAR
+5469 AAER
-5484 ILGRNVEVIQ
+5484 SGLNSLKLVEAKTGKTFTWTRGVEGWQ
-5494 WASPGSLQSK
+5494 
-5504 RSSISNISIDLTD
+5504 
-5517 WGNH
+5517 

>member
-186 SNLSQVDLLA
+186 ANLSQVDLLA

-218 VDYATGAV
+218 VDYASGAV
-226 SAQAGE
+226 AAQAGE

-313 QAGGTAALAATRDV
+313 QAGGTAALAAARDV

-356 TQGALRM
+356 TQGALRV

-462 SAKEGA
+462 SAKEGV

-608 RGDLDLNAQGAT
+608 RGDLDLSAQGAT

-1002 NMTLSAGQDASLAGA
+1002 NMTLSAGQDVSLAGA

-1061 QGKGISVLAGRDL
+1061 QGKGISALAGRDL

-1272 AAREMRVDG
+1272 AARDLRVDG

-1339 SLGGKTVSAGDLK
+1339 SLGGKTVAAGDLK

-1366 LDAEGKAQL
+1366 LDAEGKARL
-1375 KAGQDAMLAGAVRS
+1375 KAGQDATLAGALRS
-1389 NLGNRIEAAGALRLD
+1389 NQGNHIEAAGALRLD
-1404 GTTSAVSGA
+1404 GVTSAASGA
-1413 IELLA
+1413 IDLRA

-1457 FVSVDG
+1457 FVSVAG

-1476 SLRAGKDLRTGQA
+1476 SLRAGQGLRTGQA

-1680 LSMVAKGALNVAGTV
+1680 LSMVAKGALNVVGTV

-1722 LEAIGQLQAGADA
+1722 LEAIGRLQAGADA
-1735 RLQSEGAMALRA
+1735 RLQSEGAMTLRA

-1771 KVDGAALAYG
+1771 QVDGAALAYG

-1879 VWRGNGDMNVD
+1879 VWRGNGDMNID

-1916 SMGDMARVAAKG
+1916 SMGELARVAAKG

-1976 ALTAAGGSHL
+1976 TLTAAGGSHL

-2000 TLAGT
+2000 NLAGT
-2005 ALAEGRMSLDAS
+2005 ALAEGGMSLDAS

-2442 VGAGGRIQAFDG
+2442 VGAGGRMQASDG

-2479 TGDVLLGGL
+2479 SGDVLLGGL

-2501 ITAGR
+2501 IKAGR

-2537 SVGDMLL
+2537 SVGNMLL

-2558 DANLTLTGRDVTVG
+2558 DADLTLTGRDVTVG
-2572 TAGLAQAGRTLTATA
+2572 GAGLVQAGRTLTATA

-2596 MLAGGS
+2596 MLAGAS
-2602 QALTAGDKITVDGTV
+2602 QILTAGDKISVDGTV
-2617 AALQGDLSLTA
+2617 AALQGNLSLIA

-2640 LQAGGALTAQANGAL
+2640 LQAGSALTAQAGGAL

-2678 GIAATQTGNLVASA
+2678 GIAATQAGDLVASA
-2692 GGKLTIT
+2692 GGKLTIL

-2837 TLDISA
+2837 ALDISA

-2884 ASIVNRDGT
+2884 ASVVNRDGT

-2899 TITATG
+2899 TITAPG

-3126 IQAGALVNGAGA
+3126 IQAGTLVNGAGA

-3203 DISAASIRNQNDR
+3203 NISAASIRNQNDR
-3216 YTSETVQVSS
+3216 YTNETVQVSS

-3255 CSKDPAWLNDD
+3255 CSKDPAWLDDD

-3288 YAPSLKGK
+3288 YAPSKKGR
-3296 GGTTSPITPTYTPVT
+3296 GGETSPITPTYTPPESG
-3311 MVCDGPGG
+3311 CSGG
-3319 DAGATCSDVP
+3319 DAADLCWDTP
-3329 EKFRYGAQE
+3329 EKFLYGSGE
-3338 RIWSVFG
+3338 RIWAVFG

-3354 VWTEPE
+3354 VWVPPRYENCAILNE
-3360 RACYNRATCD
+3360 CA

-3375 RQAYEEAYAAYKAP
+3375 RKAYEDAYAAYKAP
-3389 HMVLDARIR
+3389 HMELEARIR
-3398 EFNADFNS
+3398 EFNADFNN
-3406 RLVGTFVYY
+3406 RLVGTFTYY

-3429 DPGKILSGGSMTLTG
+3429 DPGKILSGGAMTLTG
-3444 DVTNDKSQIAAGGAL
+3444 SVTNDKSQIAAGGAL

-3468 IGAGGVRTITRTGTM
+3468 IGAGGERTITRTGTM
-3483 TETQAR
+3483 TVTQAR
-3489 SRDRKEYSSAYN
+3489 SRDRKEYSEAYN

-3523 LNGSKPGA
+3523 LNGSKPSA

-3603 SQPGALPGTTIGN
+3603 SQPGVLPGTTIGN

-3634 AGTVNAGVGAG
+3634 AGTVNAGVGTG

-3653 GASVGASS
+3653 GTSVGASS

-3674 GPVNAGVGS
+3674 GPVNAGVGA
-3683 GSVSNAVQ
+3683 GSVSNAGQ

-3709 QGASGPAGAT
+3709 QGASGPAGAA

-3750 LAPAGAKFLTPSG
+3750 LVPAGAKFLTPSG

-3854 VPQVYLLVRA
+3854 VPQVYLLVRE

-3911 GLIQGA
+3911 GLIQGS

-3943 GRDIA
+3943 GNDIA

-3965 VSGVARV
+3965 VSGVARI

-4022 KKNRHDL
+4022 KNNRHDL

-4034 VGSSIAAGGN
+4034 VGSTIAAGGN
-4044 LALVAG
+4044 LTLVAG
-4050 QDVNARAAEVN
+4050 QDVNARAAEVTAGK
-4061 SEQTLAVVAG
+4061 QLAVGAG
-4071 RDINI
+4071 RDINLVAGVETG
-4076 SAGEASTY
+4076 SAY
-4084 ARDEVSF
+4084 DEVRY
-4091 KTRSFLSS
+4091 KTKSFLSS
-4099 KSTHRIDSQSSTQA
+4099 KTTHTITSSDWEQA
-4113 QASTFSGDEA
+4113 KGSTFTGDTA
-4123 IFQAGRD
+4123 VLMAGRD
-4130 FSLSASQVLANKDLT
+4130 LNVVGSNVIGDNDVTLMANRDINIAAATESYKDYQYEKVTKSGFGGGGGFSVGYSKQQRTDWMKGESGGYSSSTVGSVGGNLT
-4145 IDAGRDIVVAAGTNT
+4145 MDAGRDVGIFASNVLAQDGDISISGRNVAIVAGVGEARQHEYHEFKQSGITIGVAGGVLGAAQQIHGTLKQADDAKSSRLAAVKVGQAAYQAVQANRMLEA
-4160 YAESHYERIKKSGF
+4160 AEGANATAAEKENASAQIQISIGASKSVSETKRTQE
-4174 SVGGLGISY
+4174 SVFGSSVMG
-4183 KTSDAQ
+4183 
-4189 SKQTVDGATQSD
+4189 
-4201 ARSLLGTTGGN
+4201 GGN
-4212 VILTAGRDVLVA
+4212 VSIVA
-4224 GSDLVAGK
+4224 LGERGVPGSGNLSIIGSDVTGK
-4232 AEKDLAGETGNID
+4232 
-4245 IQGENV
+4245 NV
-4251 AIIAGRDVENTHSEY
+4251 
-4266 SLKQSSFGVAV
+4266 L
-4277 VGTVIDTFKN
+4277 
-4287 LAAAGSTKGK
+4287 L
-4297 VQELAHSGAT
+4297 GAT
-4307 NPGVTFSFN
+4307 NDLSLFSQAQSSTEISTNKNSGWKVGVGIGVSD
-4316 SSKSSGSFD
+4316 SGSGGGINIFASGYMGSGNAKGNGTTYRETQISARDNLTLASGRDTLLEGAQARAD
-4325 SYSQVSSGSSLSAAG
+4325 S
-4340 DIRIRATGSGE
+4340 IRA
-4351 RDGSGRALD
+4351 DIGRNL
-4360 GDVVI
+4360 
-4365 SGSTLRAQEGV
+4365 T
-4376 VLDAQRN
+4376 
-4383 IAVVGSDNRQTQNN
+4383 IASQQDTDRYNAKQKQANAGG
-4397 KESSKSTS
+4397 S

-4411 SLGDIGRAVDGG
+4411 
-4423 PNSGGVKMFPYGS
+4423 
-4436 ESARS
+4436 
-4441 KELTSG
+4441 
-4447 TWQTSSL
+4447 
-4454 ITGNTVSL
+4454 
-4462 NSRDGDI
+4462 
-4469 RIAGSAIDAVN
+4469 
-4480 NVGLTARQ
+4480 
-4488 GSVVVDTGS
+4488 TGS
-4497 ATREHSSSYSSKSVG
+4497 AYIGASTGKTKSNYDSVIEQSG
-4512 DLGREGS
+4512 LYAGS
-4519 GFTVGVRSSSGS
+4519 GGFDVYVGKH
-4531 LDERSSTPSAAGSTI
+4531 T
-4546 TSRQG
+4546 
-4551 DVSIIAQDD
+4551 
-4560 LLIRGSD
+4560 
-4567 IRAGR
+4567 
-4572 DMLLGGQTVT
+4572 
-4582 IDGSYDTSVYRR
+4582 
-4594 FQETS
+4594 
-4599 QIGVTVSASNPVVSA
+4599 
-4614 VQSTNR
+4614 
-4620 MREAAQESNNGRLQ
+4620 
-4634 AIAAVAAGLAAKNA
+4634 
-4648 YDAVAKDPARAGGI
+4648 
-4662 SINVDLGASSASQT
+4662 
-4676 STGQSSTASGA
+4676 
-4687 AIAAG
+4687 
-4692 RDLTIIAAG
+4692 
-4701 KGEQSDIIV
+4701 
-4710 AGSDLAA
+4710 
-4717 GRNVLLDA
+4717 
-4725 QGDLLLIAQRN
+4725 
-4736 TSSQK
+4736 
-4741 TDGKSSNAS
+4741 
-4750 IGVGFSLGGS
+4750 
-4760 QQGFSINLGAGGSK
+4760 
-4774 SKSDG
+4774 
-4779 QASTWNNTH
+4779 
-4788 VQAGNTLTMNSGGDT
+4788 
-4803 VLRGA
+4803 
-4808 QASGDRILATVGGNL
+4808 
-4823 LVESLQDINSFTAR
+4823 
-4837 DRSVGVQ
+4837 
-4844 VSLCIPPICYGASSV
+4844 
-4859 SGNYGKTNIDSKY
+4859 
-4872 ASVTEQTGLWAGDG
+4872 
-4886 GFQLDVAK
+4886 QL
-4894 NTGLI
+4894 N
-4899 GAVIASSDKAVAD
+4899 GAVIASDADAAKNRLSTETLGFTDLKNKADYKSTTVGVNLGMSGAFDVANKGGANKAGPSGFSFGQTSGSDSGTTYAAIAPGTIEVRSDKDSGRDSTAGLSRDTAGANGSIGQIFDKDKVREQLEFQQAFGQLGMQLAGDALKTLKEKDPDLWGEGKPGAIGLHAAVAGIG
-4912 ARNVLITGTLTS
+4912 A
-4924 RDIENRARYEGQ
+4924 A
-4936 SLQLGGGVSFGGGK
+4936 LGGGNVAGAIAGTVAGDLATNLVK
-4950 EDGKDKNNVGTDGKG
+4950 EQVEQAVAGLSGEAREQVTRVILNVIGS
-4965 EAAGGSKATPNSN
+4965 AAGGAVGGLSGAGGASVADMYNRQLHPDEGEWIRKNAARYAEQQGISLTQALAELTGQAELQADAEVALRHVENQNARAFLAEMTGTQGTGFVYFDGKADGSYYDQLLFAGGIKSNADLAELYDLAWEKVQEGAKHPTRLTGSN
-4978 LPAINGVSAVPPVPM
+4978 LALADAS
-4993 GAKGESSSTTLSGI
+4993 
-5007 SGGKIVIRDETG
+5007 RD
-5019 QKAQTG
+5019 
-5025 QTAAEAI
+5025 
-5032 ASLNRDTKDTL
+5032 
-5043 NSLDP
+5043 
-5048 IFDEKEVRAGFEI
+5048 V
-5061 VGETGR
+5061 
-5067 QMGQFLAN
+5067 AN
-5075 RAAEAKAL
+5075 YIHYPE
-5083 SDELTAELKKP
+5083 
-5094 GGGDS
+5094 
-5099 ARIAQLTDDLGDA
+5099 
-5112 AKWEPGG
+5112 
-5119 QYRLIATAILGG
+5119 
-5131 VTGNVTG
+5131 
-5138 GVSEVAKA
+5138 EVAKVA
-5146 SAVNYLQGLTAQQ
+5146 QALQEEKAKAEAAQDYVLARVIDDKLTNISLMQNGGLFDLQDLTWEQR
-5159 VKLYSDALGDGA
+5159 DALGA
-5171 EAQAA
+5171 AFQAA
-5176 RAALHTLVGC
+5176 LEGGKLSAAQVRAMVAKARVEAVSGVR
-5186 AGGSA
+5186 GGEIAQSSESLA
-5191 RGEGCGAS
+5191 AK
-5199 ALGAGAASVVN
+5199 GAGAAEVPATSVIAREGLYN
-5210 ALLDAASGKSGSA
+5210 DLRAAQAKDQLIGTTLPGAKAPVTVTAEGSVGGKV
-5223 LSPEDKEA
+5223 LVDTNQTA
-5231 RSNLVSSLLAGV
+5231 RSTIV
-5243 AVGLG
+5243 A
-5248 ADASAVVNSGR
+5248 DPNKP
-5259 LETENNAVATL
+5259 TL
-5270 LKRGGMAALGACF
+5270 
-5283 RSPACEEKVI
+5283 I
-5293 GPIAFAAITA
+5293 
-5303 MTADLMGKTPGL
+5303 ADLIP
-5315 SEDQALLL
+5315 
-5323 AVVQYIATGGEPQS
+5323 
-5337 IPGKPGDPVPPV
+5337 PGKP
-5349 GVPPGGGG
+5349 
-5357 TVPDTQLPGKS
+5357 
-5368 GDVPEIGG
+5368 
-5376 VPGQENKGPAGGTTT
+5376 N
-5391 ITPIP
+5391 
-5396 STAEATVIFQHGD
+5396 STMANAH
-5409 GQRTGRPYVSSGAEV
+5409 AEV
-5424 TPEIVEVALRG
+5424 
-5435 DPAFGVQG
+5435 
-5443 AVSLPAIQRYVDR
+5443 AVIQRAYDSGLTRGQNMSIVVR
-5456 LLAGEMPPPIRMD
+5456 GEEICSFCQSSTNILA
-5469 GDLIVDGNHRYIAAR
+5469 AAER
-5484 ILGRNVEVIQ
+5484 SGLNSLKLVEAKTGKTFTWTRGVEGWQ
-5494 WASPGSLQSK
+5494 
-5504 RSSISNISIDLTD
+5504 
-5517 WGNH
+5517 

>member
-1 MSKLRS
+1 
-7 LIVWSV
+7 
-13 VFTQVWSP
+13 
-21 VLAQT
+21 
-26 LPISVDKSVAGAKP
+26 
-40 SVGVSNGVP
+40 
-49 VINIAPPSAGGVSN
+49 
-63 NRYTQ
+63 
-68 FNVGPSGAVLNNSG
+68 
-82 GASQTQL
+82 
-89 AGQVG
+89 
-94 GNPMLGNQRAS
+94 
-105 TILNQVTAPNPSQ
+105 
-118 LLGTLEVAGNRA
+118 
-130 NVIVANPAGI
+130 
-140 TCNGCGF
+140 
-147 LNADRATLTT
+147 
-157 GKPQVGPDGSIGFD
+157 
-171 IASGKIRVEGAGLNG
+171 
-186 SNLSQVDLLA
+186 
-196 RTLEINADVWA
+196 
-207 DKLNVTAGAAR
+207 
-218 VDYATGAV
+218 
-226 SAQAGE
+226 
-232 GAAPEVALDT
+232 
-242 AALGGMYANSVR
+242 
-254 LIGTE
+254 
-259 AGVGVNIGGNLV
+259 
-271 ALTGDLQVTAAGDV
+271 
-285 RIAPRGTAQAAGN
+285 
-298 LRVDSGGDLSVQGAA
+298 
-313 QAGGTAALAATRDV
+313 
-327 SVQGAVGAGG
+327 
-337 ALTLDA
+337 
-343 GGDVAV
+343 
-349 GAQGSLR
+349 
-356 TQGALRM
+356 
-363 AAGKDLSLS
+363 
-372 GGLLT
+372 
-377 SDQDLRAQAGRNL
+377 
-390 KVAGQAVAPQPGQGG
+390 
-405 NTGGGTGGGAGTDN
+405 
-419 GSGSGAGSG
+419 
-428 TGSGSATGGE
+428 
-438 PGKTPDPSA
+438 
-447 PGEPSGGVSTAGGVV
+447 
-462 SAKEGA
+462 
-468 TLQAGRDMLLSRQVY
+468 
-483 ASGVLQAQAGA
+483 
-494 DAVSEAGA
+494 
-502 QLQSAGGMT
+502 
-511 IRAGSGV
+511 
-518 TLAGAALTDG
+518 
-528 AMLVEST
+528 
-535 RDLRLDGSALAYG
+535 
-548 GALDLKSGGD
+548 
-558 LRMGA
+558 
-563 ASKAQG
+563 
-569 KRVGIDA
+569 
-576 ARDLRADGELV
+576 
-587 SETAAELKAGREAAV
+587 
-602 DARVLA
+602 
-608 RGDLDLNAQGAT
+608 
-620 AVTGQVEAL
+620 
-629 GRARLQSGAGI
+629 
-640 SLAGSL
+640 
-646 SGNQGVD
+646 
-653 MRAAGP
+653 
-659 LAISGAVGAAAGELT
+659 
-674 LASGGDL
+674 
-681 SVSGSAQA
+681 
-689 GGPVRLSTQGALN
+689 
-702 VAGTVS
+702 
-708 SLAGLTAQA
+708 
-717 ARDAAVDGKLLA
+717 
-729 GGPLLLEAIGQMA
+729 
-742 AGADS
+742 
-747 RLQSDGAM
+747 
-755 QLRAGQSML
+755 
-764 LAGVAETN
+764 
-772 AGLTLGAGRDLRVD
+772 
-786 GAALAYGGVLS
+786 
-797 MDAGQDLRLTNA
+797 
-809 SRTQGEGVSARAGG
+809 
-823 DLQSDGA
+823 
-830 MAARGDIALTAG
+830 
-842 RDAQLGG
+842 
-849 KTVATNDVTL
+849 
-859 AGGRN
+859 
-864 LAIAQGA
+864 
-871 QLEAERSAQI
+871 
-881 QAGQDAT
+881 
-888 LAGAVR
+888 
-894 TNQGIRIDAAGKL
+894 
-907 RLDGETSSVAGAID
+907 

-936 YAGGALSGASGGAL
+936 YAGGALSGTSGGAL

-967 GGATVNGKLLSGDA
+967 GGATVDGKLLSGDA
-981 LSLRAGTDLR
+981 LSLRAGKDLR
-991 TSQAAQ
+991 TGQTAQ

-1002 NMTLSAGQDASLAGA
+1002 GMTLSAGQDASLAGA

-1023 IAINATRELRVDGS
+1023 IAIDAARELRVDGS

-1061 QGKGISVLAGRDL
+1061 QGKGITALAGRDL
-1074 GAGGEMVAPGS
+1074 GAGGEMVAPGA

-1090 GRDAVIGSR
+1090 GRDAAIGSM
-1099 LSADG
+1099 LSANGDL
-1104 GITLR
+1104 TLR
-1109 AQDTAQV
+1109 AQESAKL
-1116 TGQLEATG
+1116 TGELQTTG
-1124 VASLQA
+1124 AAGLQT
-1130 GGDMTLSGGVLSNQ
+1130 GGDMTLSGSLLSNQ

-1151 GALGVS
+1151 GALDVS

-1164 GALTLASD
+1164 GALTLAAD

-1187 SMVAKGALNVAGTV
+1187 SMVAQGALNVAGTV

-1366 LDAEGKAQL
+1366 LDAEGKARL
-1375 KAGQDAMLAGAVRS
+1375 KAGQDATLAGALRS
-1389 NLGNRIEAAGALRLD
+1389 NQGNHIEAAGALRLD
-1404 GTTSAVSGA
+1404 GVTSAASGA
-1413 IELLA
+1413 IDLRA

-1457 FVSVDG
+1457 FVSVAG

-1476 SLRAGKDLRTGQA
+1476 SLRAGQGLRTGQA

-1561 VQAARDLV
+1561 AQAARDLV

-1601 LRAQDTARVTGDLQ
+1601 LRAQESAKITGELQ

-1642 RAGGALDVSGTAG
+1642 RAGGALDLSGTAG

-1708 ASVTG
+1708 ATVTG

-1752 LAGEAETNKGLTLD
+1752 LAGEVETNKGLTLD

-1879 VWRGNGDMNVD
+1879 VWRGNGDMNID

-1916 SMGDMARVAAKG
+1916 SMGELARVAAKG

-1976 ALTAAGGSHL
+1976 TLTAAGGSHL

-2000 TLAGT
+2000 NLAGT
-2005 ALAEGRMSLDAS
+2005 ALAEGGMSLDAS

-2442 VGAGGRIQAFDG
+2442 VGAGGRMQASDG

-2479 TGDVLLGGL
+2479 SGDVLLGGL

-2501 ITAGR
+2501 IKAGR

-2537 SVGDMLL
+2537 SVGNMLL

-2558 DANLTLTGRDVTVG
+2558 DADLTLTGRDVTVG
-2572 TAGLAQAGRTLTATA
+2572 GAGLVQAGRTLTATA

-2596 MLAGGS
+2596 MLAGAS
-2602 QALTAGDKITVDGTV
+2602 QILTAGDKISVDGTV
-2617 AALQGDLSLTA
+2617 AALQGNLSLIA

-2640 LQAGGALTAQANGAL
+2640 LQAGSALTAQAGGAL

-2678 GIAATQTGNLVASA
+2678 GIAATQAGDLVASA
-2692 GGKLTIT
+2692 GGKLTIL

-2837 TLDISA
+2837 ALDISA

-2884 ASIVNRDGT
+2884 ASVVNRDGT

-2899 TITATG
+2899 TITAPG

-3126 IQAGALVNGAGA
+3126 IQAGTLVNGAGA

-3203 DISAASIRNQNDR
+3203 NISAASIRNQNDR
-3216 YTSETVQVSS
+3216 YTNETVQVSS

-3255 CSKDPAWLNDD
+3255 CSKDPAWLDDD

-3288 YAPSLKGK
+3288 YAPSKKGR
-3296 GGTTSPITPTYTPVT
+3296 GGETSPITPTYTPPESG
-3311 MVCDGPGG
+3311 CSGG
-3319 DAGATCSDVP
+3319 DAADLCWDTP
-3329 EKFRYGAQE
+3329 EKFLYGSGE
-3338 RIWSVFG
+3338 RIWAVFG

-3354 VWTEPE
+3354 VWVPPRYENCAILNE
-3360 RACYNRATCD
+3360 CA

-3375 RQAYEEAYAAYKAP
+3375 RKAYEDAYAAYKAP
-3389 HMVLDARIR
+3389 HMELEARIR
-3398 EFNADFNS
+3398 EFNADFNN
-3406 RLVGTFVYY
+3406 RLVGTFTYY

-3429 DPGKILSGGSMTLTG
+3429 DPGKILSGGAMTLTG
-3444 DVTNDKSQIAAGGAL
+3444 SVTNDKSQIAAGGAL

-3468 IGAGGVRTITRTGTM
+3468 IGAGGERTITRTGTM
-3483 TETQAR
+3483 TVTQAR
-3489 SRDRKEYSSAYN
+3489 SRDRKEYSEAYN

-3634 AGTVNAGVGAG
+3634 AGTVNAGVGTG
-3645 SVSTPGQG
+3645 SISTPGQG

-3674 GPVNAGVGS
+3674 DPVNAGVGA
-3683 GSVSNAVQ
+3683 GSVSNAGQ

-3709 QGASGPAGAT
+3709 QGASGPAGAA

-3728 SGATAAADGQNL
+3728 SGATAAVDGQNL

-3750 LAPAGAKFLTPSG
+3750 LVPAGAKFLTPSG

-3854 VPQVYLLVRA
+3854 VPQVYLLVRE

-3972 DADNLNMQAGRDIT
+3972 DAGNLNMQAGRDIT

-4011 TESHGETLVLN
+4011 TESHGESLVL
-4022 KKNRHDL
+4022 KKNNRHDL

-4034 VGSSIAAGGN
+4034 VGATIAAGGN
-4044 LALVAG
+4044 LTLVAG
-4050 QDVNARAAEVN
+4050 QDVNARAAEVTAGK
-4061 SEQTLAVVAG
+4061 QLAVGAG
-4071 RDINI
+4071 RDINLVAGVETG
-4076 SAGEASTY
+4076 SAY
-4084 ARDEVSF
+4084 DEVRY
-4091 KTRSFLSS
+4091 KTKSFLSS
-4099 KSTHRIDSQSSTQA
+4099 KTTHTITSSDWEQA
-4113 QASTFSGDEA
+4113 KGSTFTGDTA
-4123 IFQAGRD
+4123 VLMAGRD
-4130 FSLSASQVLANKDLT
+4130 LNVVGSNAAAQKDLVMSAERDVNILPGQNAEDSYDYKMVKKSGLGAMGGFSYGSSKQTDWIDGKKVFNTASTVGSVEGDVLINAGNALNIIGSNALARQGDITLIGKEVNIGAALDTAREKEFHEIKQTGLSINARTPLVDAMQTAGRMGDAAGKTDNKVMQGLALATTGIAALNAYDSVMADPKSAGGVSLSINFGTSKSQSTTDRASSSAVGST
-4145 IDAGRDIVVAAGTNT
+4145 VAAG
-4160 YAESHYERIKKSGF
+4160 K
-4174 SVGGLGISY
+4174 
-4183 KTSDAQ
+4183 
-4189 SKQTVDGATQSD
+4189 
-4201 ARSLLGTTGGN
+4201 
-4212 VILTAGRDVLVA
+4212 
-4224 GSDLVAGK
+4224 
-4232 AEKDLAGETGNID
+4232 
-4245 IQGENV
+4245 
-4251 AIIAGRDVENTHSEY
+4251 
-4266 SLKQSSFGVAV
+4266 
-4277 VGTVIDTFKN
+4277 
-4287 LAAAGSTKGK
+4287 
-4297 VQELAHSGAT
+4297 
-4307 NPGVTFSFN
+4307 
-4316 SSKSSGSFD
+4316 
-4325 SYSQVSSGSSLSAAG
+4325 
-4340 DIRIRATGSGE
+4340 
-4351 RDGSGRALD
+4351 
-4360 GDVVI
+4360 
-4365 SGSTLRAQEGV
+4365 
-4376 VLDAQRN
+4376 
-4383 IAVVGSDNRQTQNN
+4383 
-4397 KESSKSTS
+4397 
-4405 FSFGSM
+4405 
-4411 SLGDIGRAVDGG
+4411 
-4423 PNSGGVKMFPYGS
+4423 
-4436 ESARS
+4436 
-4441 KELTSG
+4441 
-4447 TWQTSSL
+4447 
-4454 ITGNTVSL
+4454 
-4462 NSRDGDI
+4462 
-4469 RIAGSAIDAVN
+4469 
-4480 NVGLTARQ
+4480 
-4488 GSVVVDTGS
+4488 
-4497 ATREHSSSYSSKSVG
+4497 
-4512 DLGREGS
+4512 
-4519 GFTVGVRSSSGS
+4519 
-4531 LDERSSTPSAAGSTI
+4531 
-4546 TSRQG
+4546 
-4551 DVSIIAQDD
+4551 
-4560 LLIRGSD
+4560 
-4567 IRAGR
+4567 
-4572 DMLLGGQTVT
+4572 
-4582 IDGSYDTSVYRR
+4582 
-4594 FQETS
+4594 
-4599 QIGVTVSASNPVVSA
+4599 
-4614 VQSTNR
+4614 
-4620 MREAAQESNNGRLQ
+4620 
-4634 AIAAVAAGLAAKNA
+4634 
-4648 YDAVAKDPARAGGI
+4648 
-4662 SINVDLGASSASQT
+4662 
-4676 STGQSSTASGA
+4676 
-4687 AIAAG
+4687 
-4692 RDLTIIAAG
+4692 DLTIIAKGAG
-4701 KGEQSDIIV
+4701 GDSDITV
-4710 AGSDLAA
+4710 TGSRLSAGNNAVFKADGDILLQAA
-4717 GRNVLLDA
+4717 
-4725 QGDLLLIAQRN
+4725 QN
-4736 TSSQK
+4736 TYEQNTK
-4741 TDGKSSNAS
+4741 NKSSNAS
-4750 IGVGFSLGGS
+4750 IGIGVSADSENGVGIMLN
-4760 QQGFSINLGAGGSK
+4760 IGAGGARGRA
-4774 SKSDG
+4774 DG
-4779 QASTWNNTH
+4779 KDTGWTYTG
-4788 VQAGNTLTMNSGGDT
+4788 VVAGNVLALKSGGDT
-4803 VLRGA
+4803 SLIGAAGRADQIIASIGKDLR
-4808 QASGDRILATVGGNL
+4808 IET
-4823 LVESLQDINSFTAR
+4823 LQDVSTYDSKQQSI
-4837 DRSVGVQ
+4837 GVQ
-4844 VSLCIPPICYGASSV
+4844 ANICIYGYCKSSV
-4859 SGNYGKTNIDSKY
+4859 SGNVAQGRIDSNFKS
-4872 ASVTEQTGLWAGDG
+4872 AREQAGLTAGGG
-4886 GFQLDVAK
+4886 GFQVEVER
-4894 NTGLI
+4894 NTTLI
-4899 GAVIASSDKAVAD
+4899 GGVISSNDGAELEGLN
-4912 ARNVLITGTLTS
+4912 RLGTGTLVVQDVKNT
-4924 RDIENRARYEGQ
+4924 ARYKGDQ
-4936 SLQLGGGVSFGGGK
+4936 IALSGGYSWGGSGGGEAKKG
-4950 EDGKDKNNVGTDGKG
+4950 DVGTNPKG
-4965 EAAGGSKATPNSN
+4965 QAAGGADKVPGSS
-4978 LPAINGVSAVPPVPM
+4978 LPTNDNGTSVGMPVVA
-4993 GAKGESSSTTLSGI
+4993 GASGNANSTTQSAIGEGSVI
-5007 SGGKIVIRDETG
+5007 IRDTAGQLALTG
-5019 QKAQTG
+5019 KS
-5025 QTAAEAI
+5025 AAETI
-5032 ASLNRDTKDTL
+5032 ASLNRDTSDTL
-5043 NSLDP
+5043 NALTP
-5048 IFDEKEVRAGFEI
+5048 IFDKEKIEAGFEI
-5061 VGETGR
+5061 VAEASR
-5067 QMGQFLAN
+5067 QAGQFLTN
-5075 RAAEAKAL
+5075 RAKEADAIKAKLHSELQKGEAADPERLQFLNAEFARTRKWAF
-5083 SDELTAELKKP
+5083 
-5094 GGGDS
+5094 GGY
-5099 ARIAQLTDDLGDA
+5099 ARNAVTVVMA
-5112 AKWEPGG
+5112 A
-5119 QYRLIATAILGG
+5119 AA
-5131 VTGNVTG
+5131 GNVTG
-5138 GVSEVAKA
+5138 SVGDF
-5146 SAVNYLQGLTAQQ
+5146 AVNAAVGYLQAQGSKL
-5159 VKLYSDALGDGA
+5159 VKEWADSLPAGA
-5171 EAQAA
+5171 QSEGV
-5176 RAALHTLVGC
+5176 RAALHSVLAC
-5186 AGGSA
+5186 GSA
-5191 RGEGCGAS
+5191 AVQGSACSSGA
-5199 ALGAGAASVVN
+5199 AGAGLSSVLGYLLATSTDSSAEEIEAKNNLLSGIVASVVGGLGGQAATAN
-5210 ALLDAASGKSGSA
+5210 AAARIESENNTFYRNPAAVAKATADQRAALEQEWDKGRLSPAAYEQALRTLDVSSSKIDALLTIYNIQSGANISEQLALMSDVHVTMFAEAIGGLLTFPGMAMSAYELSTGETAAS
-5223 LSPEDKEA
+5223 KEE
-5231 RSNLVSSLLAGV
+5231 
-5243 AVGLG
+5243 
-5248 ADASAVVNSGR
+5248 ASYFF
-5259 LETENNAVATL
+5259 
-5270 LKRGGMAALGACF
+5270 AALGIVPGAQLGKAVDKLGDLA
-5283 RSPACEEKVI
+5283 RVLKNGPAVAAAKQ
-5293 GPIAFAAITA
+5293 IAANQAQ
-5303 MTADLMGKTPGL
+5303 GKTFEEAVLGYVSLEKNTTSFTANVNGRLVTVIPDGTEKTVRILEIKDVAKL
-5315 SEDQALLL
+5315 SNSAQFRAYAKLVE
-5323 AVVQYIATGGEPQS
+5323 E
-5337 IPGKPGDPVPPV
+5337 
-5349 GVPPGGGG
+5349 
-5357 TVPDTQLPGKS
+5357 
-5368 GDVPEIGG
+5368 GG
-5376 VPGQENKGPAGGTTT
+5376 VATKGLG
-5391 ITPIP
+5391 
-5396 STAEATVIFQHGD
+5396 
-5409 GQRTGRPYVSSGAEV
+5409 SGN
-5424 TPEIVEVALRG
+5424 G
-5435 DPAFGVQG
+5435 AFKQFEG
-5443 AVSLPAIQRYVDR
+5443 I
-5456 LLAGEMPPPIRMD
+5456 
-5469 GDLIVDGNHRYIAAR
+5469 DLIVSPRTKISEPLAR
-5484 ILGRNVEVIQ
+5484 LIDDSG
-5494 WASPGSLQSK
+5494 GSI
-5504 RSSISNISIDLTD
+5504 RVFDLEKKTLNP
-5517 WGNH
+5517 WVP